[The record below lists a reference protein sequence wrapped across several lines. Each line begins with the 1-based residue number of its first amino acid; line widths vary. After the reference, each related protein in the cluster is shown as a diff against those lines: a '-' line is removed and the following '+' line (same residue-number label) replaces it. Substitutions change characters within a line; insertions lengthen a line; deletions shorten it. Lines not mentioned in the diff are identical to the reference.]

1 MNQLER
7 IKANFKAIKASW
19 EVNLGGFP
27 LTEERK
33 TLISNFKGWGGCNA
47 MLLPLEKDWKKLGE
61 SKEHLKAEK
70 EVKKGYQELRNL
82 FGDKRAK
89 EMWESITNASL
100 TSFYTPQEVP
110 NTFFEELKNQNKERE
125 VIDFLDPCAGI
136 GVYIDACLK
145 EFPKANV
152 TAVEKD
158 MLTSFVL
165 TAKYKDTPNVQVFRK
180 GFEEVKFNK
189 QYDVIASNI
198 PFGNFSVAFPQY
210 DKKIT
215 DKIHNFFFHHS
226 KNLLKDNGILSF
238 ITSEGVF
245 NSPENQIVR
254 EELLKNGKITN
265 FKVLPNDTFE
275 TTQTA
280 SHLVTYLKN
289 EEIDVPNIINQNDFI
304 TSGTDEK
311 GVKLNSYIANNQEVS
326 YIAPYELNK
335 DQYGKPVY
343 NSRIGD
349 FTKVA
354 ELLKEDWTASP
365 LSLQTIANEQTQDYK
380 ESLRSLSYP
389 IKRVASLNTK
399 NTNLIEEL
407 QFIRKGEV
415 PNNLRNFKVIA
426 TVRAK
431 ESADKTIPLLTIAT
445 AYNDTTGK
453 KVFFYQ
459 SDIENFS
466 FTQSDEQW
474 IEEDVKLAIDN
485 ALEQLHNLSES
496 YQMQLQLDFRRDPD
510 GQKFADYFNANYKK
524 VDLQFAYTKALD
536 FHFHRQVQ
544 ENDIFVTKKGNVA
557 QIVEIQS
564 IEPDIDAD
572 FPLKKESYKV
582 KPIEVVQT
590 DKDKVVELLN
600 LYSTYSLMI
609 NEHQQYKNGVE
620 WTLEH
625 LKENQLSLNKA
636 YDEFEAKYGKINSK
650 ENKNFLEQ
658 YKDLFRNHYYVLLA
672 LENNF
677 EEKIDPE
684 LPLEEGNIKES
695 WEKSDIFHYN
705 YEKDF
710 NQEVDINTALVR
722 SFTQYGK
729 IDIDYIVGLS
739 KKEENEVLEA
749 LSEYIILNP
758 LTSEYE
764 LKDTFL
770 KGNMYEKR
778 EAIELLPDSNAKE
791 EALMLIEEYFPDRK
805 PFENIV
811 FQMGSRWIPVEI
823 YKEFLESH
831 FNTEFKINF
840 SPKSDELYLSQ
851 EGKIDYQKW
860 HRKKMGNGRYF
871 DSLMMIE
878 HAFYNTS
885 YIVKKTE
892 KYTDE
897 NGKVQERKIQLYDDT
912 AECNRH
918 IRNLRDAFVKYVK
931 NLSPEKREKIADI
944 YNKRFNNTAKP
955 IDINYSFYRLGFD
968 FESLKTLGIT
978 KEYAHQIEGSWQA
991 VRNNG
996 GIIDHEVG
1004 YGKTLTLI
1012 GTAHN
1017 LKKYGK
1023 AKLPLILGLPANV
1036 NEIARTYK
1044 LAYPNARILYAG
1056 NNFSKNKEDFFN
1068 KMRNN
1073 EYDVVIMSH
1082 TQIAEIPI
1090 SDEIYLEEKQKE
1102 AEKIE
1107 DNLKVAQKAN
1117 DYSTSSVRAIKD
1129 LEKSILKVQN
1139 EIEYFKH
1146 NIESGKN
1153 KNIPT
1158 LENLGIDHIIIDESH
1173 KFKNAG
1179 FSTRHTQVKGIGK
1192 TDGSGRANVLRYAI
1206 RSIQKKNNS
1215 DFGATFFSGTPIS
1228 NALSELYILQDYL
1241 TPKLLEERGIA
1252 NFDAWVSTF
1261 VEKTAE
1267 IETNMVGAAVL
1278 TERFRKYMNIPELSE
1293 MYNQLCHTRRGDTE
1307 FLKRPIQD
1315 VQSIVNELTPLQ
1327 KKFNA
1332 KLIKFLESKGAN
1344 ESDLKLE
1351 NELKR
1356 DGNEVAALSL
1366 ITTNLAWKASLDMRL
1381 INPNYP
1387 DDPHSKVN
1395 YMIETV
1401 LDRYKRYNEG
1411 QGTQIIFCTE
1421 SISKQKLS
1429 YEQMKYNYEHNI
1441 FTSVYDDIKY
1451 KLMSRGI
1458 PENEIAFV
1466 QDYDNDK
1473 KKAQLSKLMN
1483 EGKIR
1488 FLIGN
1493 YGNAG
1498 TGINVQKKLCGVTHL
1513 TLPWTPAELEQGN
1526 GRIYRQGNEIVRLMN
1541 NNRCEIRMCATKG
1554 TLDIYKSEFLARKAK
1569 FIEQIRN
1576 RNKDIFVLDEG
1587 ELGGEDMAMDMATL
1601 QAELS
1606 GDTTVLEK
1614 AKVDKELS
1622 QLTQTINTIESN
1634 QRLYS
1639 HRVDTLKGELKSQK
1653 DVLNIYQKDFD
1664 TANALIEYKGDKRV
1678 NKPIVPEIPSLEEL
1692 YNEETFANYLKGKYE
1707 EIRKANI
1714 NDKIIVG
1721 ELYGFNM
1728 VMQRSVDIVQCY
1740 IQSKEEPYLNY
1751 SYNSGTISP
1760 DASNTAIANYYSNC
1774 FGSLKNRLAS
1784 QEKGV
1789 QKKKEEL
1796 EKAEIDL
1803 QREMVAPEMYD
1814 RQKELQ
1820 EKQEELTKKLVAS
1833 GGIRKTANYKFS
1845 QMEIRVEGYKRPVN
1859 VYTVTSDLK
1868 ELDRALLYDQF
1879 GREGE
1884 VGCVYLKKDTEVYDL
1899 MVNKLNGKGITLR
1912 QEPLFDKD
1920 KEAYFVMFDI
1930 NDVDKLYVNFCEITN
1945 PREELLKISLEN
1957 TISPIQEPTEA
1968 PIIAPIVESNIG
1980 KEGEQLSLFESSP
1993 EPIQNVYEEGE
2004 EEVEKQQIQKT
2015 IEVSNTSNT
2024 DIPQIYGQDGV
2035 EPKDKLVY
2043 KIFFIPG
2050 YPGVWYMN
2058 EFDPET
2064 NEGFGLCAM
2073 EYPEWG
2079 YFSLDE
2085 LAKEDAQEI
2094 VVNPP
2099 QTYEQLLETE
2109 LRANLSSEELERV
2122 FYGKLTF
2129 EEDLWKNLPDEP
2141 GEESESIKIEPS
2153 MKAVNK
2159 ETGEE
2164 FIVSKVT
2171 EKYVDLKQE
2180 YGSNIAK
2187 VVSLNFDDFKTI
2199 KEQYEFYN
2207 SEGQKIGEEKK
2218 KENIKTTSDTQEIG
2232 GIKVTTVSFDESEA
2246 PKEDNE
2252 QTQEMNNKPKKQ
2264 L

>member
-19 EVNLGGFP
+19 EINLGGFP

-289 EEIDVPNIINQNDFI
+289 EKIDVPNIINQNDFI

-335 DQYGKPVY
+335 DQYGKPIY

-564 IEPDIDAD
+564 IEPDIDAE

-600 LYSTYSLMI
+600 LYSTYSLII

-672 LENNF
+672 LENNI

-684 LPLEEGNIKES
+684 FPLEEGNIKES

-729 IDIDYIVGLS
+729 INIDYIVGLS

-770 KGNMYEKR
+770 KGNMYQKR
-778 EAIELLPDSNAKE
+778 EAIELLPDSNAKND
-791 EALMLIEEYFPDRK
+791 ALMLIEEYFPERK

-1293 MYNQLCHTRRGDTE
+1293 MYNQLCHTRRGDTD

-1332 KLIKFLESKGAN
+1332 KLIKFLESRGQN
-1344 ESDLKLE
+1344 ENDLKLE
-1351 NELKR
+1351 TDLKR

-1451 KLMSRGI
+1451 KLMNRGV

-1466 QDYDNDK
+1466 QDYNTDK

-1541 NNRCEIRMCATKG
+1541 DNRCEIRMCATKG

-1576 RNKDIFVLDEG
+1576 RNKDVFVLDEG

-1639 HRVDTLKGELKSQK
+1639 YRVDTLKGELKAQK
-1653 DVLNIYQKDFD
+1653 DVLNIYQRDFD
-1664 TANALIEYKGDKRV
+1664 KANALVEYKGDKRI

-1692 YNEETFANYLKGKYE
+1692 YNEETFADYLKGKYE

-1721 ELYGFNM
+1721 ELYGFDM

-1740 IQSKEEPYLNY
+1740 VQSKEAPYLNY
-1751 SYNSGTISP
+1751 SYNAGSISP
-1760 DASNTAIANYYSNC
+1760 DASNTAIANYFSNC
-1774 FGSLKNRLAS
+1774 IGSLKNRLES
-1784 QEKGV
+1784 QKKGV
-1789 QKKKEEL
+1789 QKKQEEL

-1803 QREMVAPEMYD
+1803 QREMVVPEMYD

-1833 GGIRKTANYKFS
+1833 GGIRKTANYEIS
-1845 QMEIRVEGYKRPVN
+1845 QMEILVGGYKRPVN
-1859 VYTVTSDLK
+1859 VYAVTNDLK

-1912 QEPLFDKD
+1912 QEPLFDKE

-1930 NDVDKLYVNFCEITN
+1930 NDVDELYVNFSEITN

-1957 TISPIQEPTEA
+1957 IISPIQEPTEA

-1980 KEGEQLSLFESSP
+1980 KEGEQLSLFEAFS
-1993 EPIQNVYEEGE
+1993 EPLQTVYEEGK
-2004 EEVEKQQIQKT
+2004 EEVEQVKEPSK
-2015 IEVSNTSNT
+2015 SN
-2024 DIPQIYGQDGV
+2024 IPQIYGQDGV

-2043 KIFFIPG
+2043 KIIFIPG

-2094 VVNPP
+2094 VVDPP

-2109 LRANLSSEELERV
+2109 LKANLSSEELQKA

-2129 EEDLWKNLPDEP
+2129 EEDLWRNLPDEP
-2141 GEESESIKIEPS
+2141 
-2153 MKAVNK
+2153 
-2159 ETGEE
+2159 
-2164 FIVSKVT
+2164 
-2171 EKYVDLKQE
+2171 D
-2180 YGSNIAK
+2180 
-2187 VVSLNFDDFKTI
+2187 
-2199 KEQYEFYN
+2199 EQ
-2207 SEGQKIGEEKK
+2207 
-2218 KENIKTTSDTQEIG
+2218 TTSHTQIIG
-2232 GIKVTTVSFDESEA
+2232 GIEVTTVKVGANAFPPEEGA
-2246 PKEDNE
+2246 
-2252 QTQEMNNKPKKQ
+2252 QEEVNNKPKKQ

>member
-7 IKANFKAIKASW
+7 IKANFKAIRTSW
-19 EVNLGGFP
+19 DVTFGGFP
-27 LTEERK
+27 LTEERIA
-33 TLISNFKGWGGCNA
+33 LISNFKGWGGCNA
-47 MLLPLEKDWKKLGE
+47 MLLPLDKDWKKLGE
-61 SKEHLKAEK
+61 SKEHLKVEK
-70 EVKKGYQELRNL
+70 EVKKGYQELKNL
-82 FGDKRAK
+82 FGEEQAK
-89 EMWESITNASL
+89 EMWKSITNASL
-100 TSFYTPQEVP
+100 TSFYTPREIP
-110 NTFFEELKNQNKERE
+110 KTFFEELKKQNKDKEY
-125 VIDFLDPCAGI
+125 IDFLDPCAGI
-136 GVYIDACLK
+136 GVYIDACL
-145 EFPKANV
+145 EQFPKAEI

-158 MLTSFVL
+158 LLTSFVL
-165 TAKYKDTPNVQVFRK
+165 SAKYKDKPNVKVFRK

-189 QYDVIASNI
+189 QFDVIASNI

-215 DKIHNFFFHHS
+215 DKIHNFFFYHS
-226 KNLLKDNGILSF
+226 QKLLKENGILSF

-254 EELLKNGKITN
+254 EELLEEGNITN

-275 TTQTA
+275 TTKTA
-280 SHLVTYLKN
+280 SHLVTYKKN
-289 EEIDVPNIINQNDFI
+289 KSLRGINIISQNDFI
-304 TSGTDEK
+304 PSLTDSN
-311 GVKLNSYIANNQEVS
+311 GVKLNTYIANTKEKT
-326 YIAPYELNK
+326 YIAPYELDK
-335 DQYGKPVY
+335 DQYGKLVY
-343 NSRIGD
+343 NSKIGD
-349 FTKVA
+349 FSKA
-354 ELLKEDWTASP
+354 IRKLEEDWQETS
-365 LSLQTIANEQTQDYK
+365 LVLQTIVNEQTEEYK
-380 ESLRSLSYP
+380 QPLRPLTYP
-389 IKRVASLNTK
+389 PKRVASLNTT

-407 QFIRKGEV
+407 QFIRKGQI
-415 PNNLRNFKVIA
+415 PNNLERFKVIA

-431 ESADKTIPLLTIAT
+431 ENAENTIPLLTIAT
-445 AYNDTTGK
+445 SIDSTTGK
-453 KVFFYQ
+453 KGFFYQ

-466 FTQSDEQW
+466 FTKSDDQW
-474 IEEDVKLAIDN
+474 IYNESVKTIND
-485 ALEQLHNLSES
+485 ALEQLHNISES
-496 YQMQLQLDFRRDPD
+496 YQMQLQLDFRRDAD
-510 GQKFADYFNANYKK
+510 GQKFADYFEKNYKK
-524 VDLQFAYTKALD
+524 VNLEFAYTKALD
-536 FHFHRQVQ
+536 FHFHREVQV
-544 ENDIFVTKKGNVA
+544 NDVFVTKKGNVA
-557 QIVEIQS
+557 QIVEIDE
-564 IEPDIDAD
+564 IKPDVNAE

-582 KPIEVVQT
+582 KSIEVVPT
-590 DKDKVVELLN
+590 DKEKVVELLN
-600 LYSTYSLMI
+600 LYSTYSLMMT
-609 NEHQQYKNGVE
+609 EHQQYRSGVE
-620 WTLEH
+620 WSLEH
-625 LKENQLSLNKA
+625 LQANLAALNKA
-636 YDEFEAKYGKINSK
+636 YDDFEAKYGKINSK

-672 LENNF
+672 LENNV

-684 LPLEEGNIKES
+684 LALEEGNIKES
-695 WEKSDIFHYN
+695 WEKSGIFHYN

-729 IDIDYIVGLS
+729 INIDYIVGLS

-791 EALMLIEEYFPDRK
+791 EALMLIEEYFPERK

-831 FNTEFKINF
+831 FNTGFNVNF

-918 IRNLRDAFVKYVK
+918 IRNLRNAFVKYVK
-931 NLSPEKREKIADI
+931 DLPIKKREKIADI

-968 FESLKTLGIT
+968 FESLKALGIT
-978 KEYAHQIEGSWQA
+978 KEYTHQIEGSWQA

-1090 SDEIYLEEKQKE
+1090 SDEIYLEEKLKE
-1102 AEKIE
+1102 AEKMT
-1107 DNLKVAQKAN
+1107 DNLNVAQKAN
-1117 DYSTSSVRAIKD
+1117 DYSSSSVRAIKE

-1139 EIEYFKH
+1139 EIEYFKQ

-1158 LENLGIDHIIIDESH
+1158 LEKLGIDHIIVDESH

-1192 TDGSGRANVLRYAI
+1192 TDGSDRANVLRYAI

-1241 TPKLLEERGIA
+1241 TPRLLEERGIA

-1332 KLIKFLESKGAN
+1332 KLIKFLESRGQN
-1344 ESDLKLE
+1344 ENDLKLE

-1466 QDYDNDK
+1466 QDYNTDK

-1541 NNRCEIRMCATKG
+1541 NNRCEIRICATKG

-1569 FIEQIRN
+1569 FIEQIRT
-1576 RNKDIFVLDEG
+1576 RNKDVFVLDEG

-1692 YNEETFANYLKGKYE
+1692 YNEEVFANYLKGKYE
-1707 EIRKANI
+1707 EISKANI

-1803 QREMVAPEMYD
+1803 QKEMIAPEMYD

-1845 QMEIRVEGYKRPVN
+1845 QIEIRVGEYKRPIN
-1859 VYTVTSDLK
+1859 VYDVTNDLK

-1899 MVNKLNGKGITLR
+1899 FVNKLNGKGITLR
-1912 QEPLFDKD
+1912 QEPLFDKE

-1930 NDVDKLYVNFCEITN
+1930 NDVDELYVNFCEITN

-1957 TISPIQEPTEA
+1957 TISPTEA
-1968 PIIAPIVESNIG
+1968 PIIAPPVVESNIG
-1980 KEGEQLSLFESSP
+1980 KEGEQLSLFEAFS
-1993 EPIQNVYEEGE
+1993 EPLQTVYEEGE
-2004 EEVEKQQIQKT
+2004 EEVEQKQQVK
-2015 IEVSNTSNT
+2015 EPSESN
-2024 DIPQIYGQDGV
+2024 IPQIYGQDGV

-2050 YPGVWYMN
+2050 YPGAWYMN

-2085 LAKEDAQEI
+2085 LAKEYAQEI
-2094 VVNPP
+2094 VVDPP

-2122 FYGKLTF
+2122 FYGKLIY
-2129 EEDLWKNLPDEP
+2129 EEDLWRNLPDEP
-2141 GEESESIKIEPS
+2141 KEIEQEQPQVKEPS
-2153 MKAVNK
+2153 ISD
-2159 ETGEE
+2159 EQQ
-2164 FIVSKVT
+2164 
-2171 EKYVDLKQE
+2171 QE
-2180 YGSNIAK
+2180 
-2187 VVSLNFDDFKTI
+2187 
-2199 KEQYEFYN
+2199 QH
-2207 SEGQKIGEEKK
+2207 
-2218 KENIKTTSDTQEIG
+2218 TTTAYTQEIG
-2232 GIKVTTVSFDESEA
+2232 GIEVTTVRFNETKGQGEISN
-2246 PKEDNE
+2246 PKEDEDE
-2252 QTQEMNNKPKKQ
+2252 QSINIRFNKK
-2264 L
+2264 LF

>member
-7 IKANFKAIKASW
+7 IKANFKAIRASW
-19 EVNLGGFP
+19 DVTFGGFP
-27 LTEERK
+27 LTEERIA
-33 TLISNFKGWGGCNA
+33 LISNFKGWGGCNA
-47 MLLPLEKDWKKLGE
+47 MLLPLDKDWKKLGE

-70 EVKKGYQELRNL
+70 EVKKGYQELKNL
-82 FGDKRAK
+82 FGDEQVK
-89 EMWESITNASL
+89 EMWKSITNASL
-100 TSFYTPQEVP
+100 TSFYTPQEIP
-110 NTFFEELKNQNKERE
+110 KTFFEELKKQNEDKEF
-125 VIDFLDPCAGI
+125 IDFLDPCAGI
-136 GVYIDACLK
+136 GVYIDACL
-145 EFPKANV
+145 EQFPKAEI

-158 MLTSFVL
+158 LLTSFVL
-165 TAKYKDTPNVQVFRK
+165 SAKYKDKPNVKVVRK

-189 QYDVIASNI
+189 EFDVIASNI

-226 KNLLKDNGILSF
+226 QNLLKDNGILSF

-254 EELLKNGKITN
+254 EELLKEGNITN

-280 SHLVTYLKN
+280 SHLVTYKKN
-289 EEIDVPNIINQNDFI
+289 KSLNGINIINQNDFI
-304 TSGTDEK
+304 PSLTDSN
-311 GVKLNSYIANNQEVS
+311 GVKLNTYIANAKEKA
-326 YIAPYELNK
+326 YIAPYELDK
-335 DQYGKPVY
+335 DQYGKLVY
-343 NSRIGD
+343 NSKIGD
-349 FTKVA
+349 FSKAVRKL
-354 ELLKEDWTASP
+354 EEDWQET
-365 LSLQTIANEQTQDYK
+365 SLVLKTIANEQTEEYK
-380 ESLRSLSYP
+380 QPLRPLTYP
-389 IKRVASLNTK
+389 PKKVANLNTT

-407 QFIRKGEV
+407 QFIRKGQV
-415 PNNLRNFKVIA
+415 PNNLEDFKIIA

-431 ESADKTIPLLTIAT
+431 ENSETTIPLLTVAT
-445 AYNDTTGK
+445 AYDKQTK
-453 KVFFYQ
+453 QKVYFYQ
-459 SDIENFS
+459 SDVENFS
-466 FTQSDEQW
+466 FTKFDEQW
-474 IEEDVKLAIDN
+474 IGVDTKQAIND
-485 ALEQLHNLSES
+485 ALEQLHNISES
-496 YQMQLQLDFRRDPD
+496 YQLQLQLDFRRDAD
-510 GQKFADYFNANYKK
+510 GQRFADYFEKNYKK
-524 VDLQFAYTKALD
+524 VNLEFAYTKALD

-544 ENDIFVTKKGNVA
+544 ENDVFVTKKGNVA
-557 QIVEIQS
+557 QIVEIDE
-564 IEPDIDAD
+564 IKPDINAE

-582 KPIEVVQT
+582 KPIEVVPT
-590 DKDKVVELLN
+590 DKEKVVELLN

-609 NEHQQYKNGVE
+609 TEHQQYRNGVE
-620 WTLEH
+620 WSLEH
-625 LKENQLSLNKA
+625 LQTNQAALNKV
-636 YDEFEAKYGKINSK
+636 YDDFEAKYGKINSK
-650 ENKNFLEQ
+650 ENKSFLEQ

-672 LENNF
+672 LENNV
-677 EEKIDPE
+677 EERIDPE

-729 IDIDYIVGLS
+729 INIDYIAGLS

-778 EAIELLPDSNAKE
+778 EAIELLPDSNAKND
-791 EALMLIEEYFPDRK
+791 ALMLIEEYFPERK

-840 SPKSDELYLSQ
+840 SPKSDELYLSL

-1102 AEKIE
+1102 AEKMT
-1107 DNLKVAQKAN
+1107 DNLNVAQKAN
-1117 DYSTSSVRAIKD
+1117 DYSLSSVRAIKE

-1139 EIEYFKH
+1139 EIDYFKH

-1267 IETNMVGAAVL
+1267 IETNMVGAAVI

-1332 KLIKFLESKGAN
+1332 KLIKFLESRGQN
-1344 ESDLKLE
+1344 ENDLKLE
-1351 NELKR
+1351 TELKR

-1381 INPNYP
+1381 INPNYL

-1466 QDYDNDK
+1466 QDYNTDK

-1541 NNRCEIRMCATKG
+1541 NNHCEIRMCATKG

-1576 RNKDIFVLDEG
+1576 RNKDVFVLDEG
-1587 ELGGEDMAMDMATL
+1587 ELGGEEMAMDMATL
-1601 QAELS
+1601 QSELS
-1606 GDTTVLEK
+1606 GDITVLEK

-1639 HRVDTLKGELKSQK
+1639 YRIDTLKGELKAQK
-1653 DVLNIYQKDFD
+1653 DVLNIYQRDFD
-1664 TANALIEYKGDKRV
+1664 KAAPLIEYKDDKRV

-1721 ELYGFNM
+1721 ELYGFDM

-1740 IQSKEEPYLNY
+1740 IQSKEAPYLNY
-1751 SYNSGTISP
+1751 SYNASTISP
-1760 DASNTAIANYYSNC
+1760 AASNTAIANYFSNC
-1774 FGSLKNRLAS
+1774 IGSLKNKLAS
-1784 QEKGV
+1784 QERGV
-1789 QKKKEEL
+1789 QKKQEEL

-1803 QREMVAPEMYD
+1803 KREMVTPQMYD

-1833 GGIRKTANYKFS
+1833 GGIRKTANYEIS
-1845 QMEIRVEGYKRPVN
+1845 QMEILVGGYKRPVN

-1912 QEPLFDKD
+1912 QEPLFDKE

-1957 TISPIQEPTEA
+1957 TISPIQELTEA

-2015 IEVSNTSNT
+2015 IEASNTSNT
-2024 DIPQIYGQDGV
+2024 DIPQIYGQDEV

-2141 GEESESIKIEPS
+2141 GEEDSIKIEPS

-2164 FIVSKVT
+2164 FVVSKVT
-2171 EKYVDLKQE
+2171 DKYIDLKQE

-2187 VVSLNFDDFKTI
+2187 VITLNFEDVKTI
-2199 KEQYEFYN
+2199 TEQYNFYN
-2207 SEGQKIGEEKK
+2207 SDTQK
-2218 KENIKTTSDTQEIG
+2218 NIKSNISEGGNDT
-2232 GIKVTTVSFDESEA
+2232 
-2246 PKEDNE
+2246 PKEDNDNDNE
-2252 QTQEMNNKPKKQ
+2252 QTQNTNNKPKKQ

>member
-7 IKANFKAIKASW
+7 IKANFKAIRTSW
-19 EVNLGGFP
+19 DVTFGGFP
-27 LTEERK
+27 LTEERIA
-33 TLISNFKGWGGCNA
+33 LISNFKGWGGCNA
-47 MLLPLEKDWKKLGE
+47 MLLPLDKDWKKLGE
-61 SKEHLKAEK
+61 SKEHLKVEK
-70 EVKKGYQELRNL
+70 EVKKGYQELKNL
-82 FGDKRAK
+82 FGEEQAK
-89 EMWESITNASL
+89 EMWKSITNASL
-100 TSFYTPQEVP
+100 TSFYTPREIP
-110 NTFFEELKNQNKERE
+110 KTFFEELKKQNKDKEY
-125 VIDFLDPCAGI
+125 IDFLDPCAGI
-136 GVYIDACLK
+136 GVYIDACL
-145 EFPKANV
+145 EQFPKAEI

-158 MLTSFVL
+158 LLTSFVL
-165 TAKYKDTPNVQVFRK
+165 SAKYKDKPNVKVFRK

-189 QYDVIASNI
+189 QFDVIASNI

-215 DKIHNFFFHHS
+215 DKIHNFFFYHS
-226 KNLLKDNGILSF
+226 QKLLKENGILSF

-254 EELLKNGKITN
+254 EELLEEGNITN

-275 TTQTA
+275 TTKTA
-280 SHLVTYLKN
+280 SHLVTYKKN
-289 EEIDVPNIINQNDFI
+289 KSLRGINIISQNDFI
-304 TSGTDEK
+304 PSLTDSN
-311 GVKLNSYIANNQEVS
+311 GVKLNTYIANTKEKT
-326 YIAPYELNK
+326 YIAPYELDK
-335 DQYGKPVY
+335 DQYGKLVY
-343 NSRIGD
+343 NSKIGD
-349 FTKVA
+349 FSKA
-354 ELLKEDWTASP
+354 IRKLEEDWQETS
-365 LSLQTIANEQTQDYK
+365 LVLQTIVNEQTEEYK
-380 ESLRSLSYP
+380 QPLRPLTYP
-389 IKRVASLNTK
+389 PKRVASLNTT

-407 QFIRKGEV
+407 QFIRKGQI
-415 PNNLRNFKVIA
+415 PNNLERFKVIA

-431 ESADKTIPLLTIAT
+431 ENAENTIPLLTIAT
-445 AYNDTTGK
+445 AIDSTTGK
-453 KVFFYQ
+453 KGFFYQ

-466 FTQSDEQW
+466 FTKSDDQW
-474 IEEDVKLAIDN
+474 IYNESVKTIND
-485 ALEQLHNLSES
+485 ALEQLHNISES
-496 YQMQLQLDFRRDPD
+496 YQMQLQLDFRKDAD
-510 GQKFADYFNANYKK
+510 GRKFADYFEKNYKK
-524 VDLQFAYTKALD
+524 VNLEFAYTKALD

-544 ENDIFVTKKGNVA
+544 ENDVFVTKKGNVA
-557 QIVEIQS
+557 QIVEIDE
-564 IEPDIDAD
+564 IKPDVNAE

-582 KPIEVVQT
+582 KPIEVVPT
-590 DKDKVVELLN
+590 DKEKVVELLN

-609 NEHQQYKNGVE
+609 TEHQQYRNGVE
-620 WTLEH
+620 WSLEH
-625 LKENQLSLNKA
+625 LQTNQAALNKA
-636 YDEFEAKYGKINSK
+636 YDDFEAKYGKINSK

-931 NLSPEKREKIADI
+931 NLSPEKTEKIADI

-1859 VYTVTSDLK
+1859 VYDVTNDLK

-1899 MVNKLNGKGITLR
+1899 FVNKLNGKGITLR
-1912 QEPLFDKD
+1912 QEPLFDKE

-1930 NDVDKLYVNFCEITN
+1930 NDVDELYVNFCEITN
-1945 PREELLKISLEN
+1945 PRQELLKVSLEN
-1957 TISPIQEPTEA
+1957 TITPAQEQAEA
-1968 PIIAPIVESNIG
+1968 PIIAPIESNIG
-1980 KEGEQLSLFESSP
+1980 KEGEQLSLFEAFSAP
-1993 EPIQNVYEEGE
+1993 LQTVYEEGE
-2004 EEVEKQQIQKT
+2004 EEVEQVK
-2015 IEVSNTSNT
+2015 EPSESN
-2024 DIPQIYGQDGV
+2024 IPQIYGQDGV

-2050 YPGVWYMN
+2050 YPGAWYMN

-2085 LAKEDAQEI
+2085 LAKEYAQEI
-2094 VVNPP
+2094 VVDPP

-2122 FYGKLTF
+2122 FYGKLIY
-2129 EEDLWKNLPDEP
+2129 EEDLWRNLPDEP
-2141 GEESESIKIEPS
+2141 KEIEQEQPQVKEPS
-2153 MKAVNK
+2153 ISD
-2159 ETGEE
+2159 EQQ
-2164 FIVSKVT
+2164 
-2171 EKYVDLKQE
+2171 QE
-2180 YGSNIAK
+2180 
-2187 VVSLNFDDFKTI
+2187 
-2199 KEQYEFYN
+2199 QH
-2207 SEGQKIGEEKK
+2207 
-2218 KENIKTTSDTQEIG
+2218 TTTAYTQEIG
-2232 GIKVTTVSFDESEA
+2232 GIEVTTVRFNETKGEGEISN
-2246 PKEDNE
+2246 PKEDEDE
-2252 QTQEMNNKPKKQ
+2252 QSINIRFNKK
-2264 L
+2264 LF

>member
-7 IKANFKAIKASW
+7 IKANFKAIRTSW
-19 EVNLGGFP
+19 DVTFGGFP
-27 LTEERK
+27 LTEERIA
-33 TLISNFKGWGGCNA
+33 LISNFKGWGGCNA
-47 MLLPLEKDWKKLGE
+47 MLLPLDKDWKKLGE
-61 SKEHLKAEK
+61 SKEHLKVEK
-70 EVKKGYQELRNL
+70 EVKKGYQELKNL
-82 FGDKRAK
+82 FGEEQAK
-89 EMWESITNASL
+89 EMWKSITNASL
-100 TSFYTPQEVP
+100 TSFYTPREIP
-110 NTFFEELKNQNKERE
+110 KTFFEELKKQNKDKEY
-125 VIDFLDPCAGI
+125 IDFLDPCAGI
-136 GVYIDACLK
+136 GVYIDACL
-145 EFPKANV
+145 EQFPKAEI

-158 MLTSFVL
+158 LLTSFVL
-165 TAKYKDTPNVQVFRK
+165 SAKYKDKPNVKVFRK

-189 QYDVIASNI
+189 QFDVIASNI

-215 DKIHNFFFHHS
+215 DKIHNFFFYHS
-226 KNLLKDNGILSF
+226 QKLLKENGILSF

-254 EELLKNGKITN
+254 EELLEEGNITN

-275 TTQTA
+275 TTKTA
-280 SHLVTYLKN
+280 SHLVTYKKN
-289 EEIDVPNIINQNDFI
+289 KSLRGINIISQNDFI
-304 TSGTDEK
+304 PSLTDSN
-311 GVKLNSYIANNQEVS
+311 GVKLNTYIANTKEKT
-326 YIAPYELNK
+326 YIAPYELDK
-335 DQYGKPVY
+335 DQYGKLVY
-343 NSRIGD
+343 NSKIGD
-349 FTKVA
+349 FSKA
-354 ELLKEDWTASP
+354 IRKLEEDWQETS
-365 LSLQTIANEQTQDYK
+365 LVLQTIVNEQTEEYK
-380 ESLRSLSYP
+380 QPLRPLTYP
-389 IKRVASLNTK
+389 PKRVASLNTT

-407 QFIRKGEV
+407 QFIRKGQI
-415 PNNLRNFKVIA
+415 PNNLERFKVIA

-431 ESADKTIPLLTIAT
+431 ENAENTIPLLTIAT
-445 AYNDTTGK
+445 AIDSTTGK
-453 KVFFYQ
+453 KGFFYQ

-466 FTQSDEQW
+466 FTKSDDQW
-474 IEEDVKLAIDN
+474 IYNESVKTIND
-485 ALEQLHNLSES
+485 ALEQLHNISES
-496 YQMQLQLDFRRDPD
+496 YQMQLQLDFRRDAD
-510 GQKFADYFNANYKK
+510 GQKFADYFEKNYKK
-524 VDLQFAYTKALD
+524 VNLEFAYTKALD
-536 FHFHRQVQ
+536 FHFHREVQV
-544 ENDIFVTKKGNVA
+544 NDVFVTKKGNVA
-557 QIVEIQS
+557 QIVEIDE
-564 IEPDIDAD
+564 IKPDVNAE

-582 KPIEVVQT
+582 KSIEVVPT
-590 DKDKVVELLN
+590 DKEKVVELLN
-600 LYSTYSLMI
+600 LYSTYSLMMT
-609 NEHQQYKNGVE
+609 EHQQYRSGVE
-620 WTLEH
+620 WSLEH
-625 LKENQLSLNKA
+625 LQANLAALNKA
-636 YDEFEAKYGKINSK
+636 YDDFEAKYGKINSK

-672 LENNF
+672 LENNV

-684 LPLEEGNIKES
+684 LALEEGNIKES
-695 WEKSDIFHYN
+695 WEKSGIFHYN

-729 IDIDYIVGLS
+729 INIDYIVGLS

-791 EALMLIEEYFPDRK
+791 EALMLIEEYFPERK

-831 FNTEFKINF
+831 FNTGFNVNF

-918 IRNLRDAFVKYVK
+918 IRNLRNAFVKYVK
-931 NLSPEKREKIADI
+931 DLPIKKREKIADI

-968 FESLKTLGIT
+968 FESLKALGIT
-978 KEYAHQIEGSWQA
+978 KEYTHQIEGSWQA

-1090 SDEIYLEEKQKE
+1090 SDEIYLEEKLKE
-1102 AEKIE
+1102 AEKMT
-1107 DNLKVAQKAN
+1107 DNLNVAQKAN
-1117 DYSTSSVRAIKD
+1117 DYSSSSVRAIKE

-1139 EIEYFKH
+1139 EIEYFKQ

-1158 LENLGIDHIIIDESH
+1158 LEKLGIDHIIVDESH

-1192 TDGSGRANVLRYAI
+1192 TDGSDRANVLRYAI

-1241 TPKLLEERGIA
+1241 TPRLLEERGIA

-1332 KLIKFLESKGAN
+1332 KLIKFLESRGQN
-1344 ESDLKLE
+1344 ENDLKLE

-1466 QDYDNDK
+1466 QDYNTDK

-1541 NNRCEIRMCATKG
+1541 NNRCEIRICATKG

-1569 FIEQIRN
+1569 FIEQIRT
-1576 RNKDIFVLDEG
+1576 RNKDVFVLDEG

-1692 YNEETFANYLKGKYE
+1692 YNEEVFANYLKGKYE
-1707 EIRKANI
+1707 EISKANI

-1803 QREMVAPEMYD
+1803 QKEMIAPEMYD

-1845 QMEIRVEGYKRPVN
+1845 QIEIRVGEYKRPIN
-1859 VYTVTSDLK
+1859 VYDVTNDLK

-1899 MVNKLNGKGITLR
+1899 FVNKLNGKGITLR
-1912 QEPLFDKD
+1912 QEPLFDKE

-1930 NDVDKLYVNFCEITN
+1930 NDVDELYVNFCEITN

-1957 TISPIQEPTEA
+1957 TISPTEA
-1968 PIIAPIVESNIG
+1968 PIIAPPVVESNIG
-1980 KEGEQLSLFESSP
+1980 KEGEQLSLFEAFS
-1993 EPIQNVYEEGE
+1993 EPLQTVYEEGE
-2004 EEVEKQQIQKT
+2004 EEVEQKQQVK
-2015 IEVSNTSNT
+2015 EPSESN
-2024 DIPQIYGQDGV
+2024 IPQIYGQDGV

-2050 YPGVWYMN
+2050 YPGAWYMN

-2085 LAKEDAQEI
+2085 LAKEYAQEI
-2094 VVNPP
+2094 VVDPP

-2122 FYGKLTF
+2122 FYGKLIY
-2129 EEDLWKNLPDEP
+2129 EEDLWRNLPDEP
-2141 GEESESIKIEPS
+2141 KEIEQEQPQVKEPS
-2153 MKAVNK
+2153 ISD
-2159 ETGEE
+2159 EQQ
-2164 FIVSKVT
+2164 
-2171 EKYVDLKQE
+2171 QE
-2180 YGSNIAK
+2180 
-2187 VVSLNFDDFKTI
+2187 
-2199 KEQYEFYN
+2199 QH
-2207 SEGQKIGEEKK
+2207 
-2218 KENIKTTSDTQEIG
+2218 TTTAYTQEIG
-2232 GIKVTTVSFDESEA
+2232 GIEVTTVRFNETKGQGEISN
-2246 PKEDNE
+2246 PKEDEDE
-2252 QTQEMNNKPKKQ
+2252 QSINIRFNKK
-2264 L
+2264 LF

>member
-19 EVNLGGFP
+19 EINLGGFP

-289 EEIDVPNIINQNDFI
+289 EKIDVPNIINQNDFI

-609 NEHQQYKNGVE
+609 TEHQQYRNGVE
-620 WTLEH
+620 WSLEH
-625 LKENQLSLNKA
+625 LQTNQAALNKV
-636 YDEFEAKYGKINSK
+636 YDDFEAKYGKINSK
-650 ENKNFLEQ
+650 ENKSFLEQ

-672 LENNF
+672 LENNL
-677 EEKIDPE
+677 EERIDPE

-729 IDIDYIVGLS
+729 INIDYIVGLS

-770 KGNMYEKR
+770 KGNMYQKR
-778 EAIELLPDSNAKE
+778 EAIELLPDSNAKND
-791 EALMLIEEYFPDRK
+791 ALMLIEEYFPERK

-1293 MYNQLCHTRRGDTE
+1293 MYNQLCHTRRGDTD

-1332 KLIKFLESKGAN
+1332 KLIKFLESRGQN
-1344 ESDLKLE
+1344 ENDLKLE
-1351 NELKR
+1351 TDLKR

-1401 LDRYKRYNEG
+1401 LDRYKRYNER

-1451 KLMSRGI
+1451 KLMNRGV

-1466 QDYDNDK
+1466 QDYNTDK

-1541 NNRCEIRMCATKG
+1541 DNRCEIRMCATKG

-1576 RNKDIFVLDEG
+1576 RNKDVFVLDEG

-1639 HRVDTLKGELKSQK
+1639 YRVDTLKGELKAQK
-1653 DVLNIYQKDFD
+1653 DVLNIYQRDFD
-1664 TANALIEYKGDKRV
+1664 KANALVEYKGDKRI

-1692 YNEETFANYLKGKYE
+1692 YNEETFADYLKGKYE

-1721 ELYGFNM
+1721 ELYGFDM

-1740 IQSKEEPYLNY
+1740 VQSKEAPYLNY
-1751 SYNSGTISP
+1751 SYNAGSISP
-1760 DASNTAIANYYSNC
+1760 DASNTAIANYFSNC
-1774 FGSLKNRLAS
+1774 IGSLKNRLES
-1784 QEKGV
+1784 QKKGV
-1789 QKKKEEL
+1789 QKKQEEL

-1803 QREMVAPEMYD
+1803 QREMVVPEMYD

-1833 GGIRKTANYKFS
+1833 GGIRKTANYEIS
-1845 QMEIRVEGYKRPVN
+1845 QMEILVGGYKRPVN
-1859 VYTVTSDLK
+1859 VYAVTNDLK

-1912 QEPLFDKD
+1912 QEPLFDKE

-1930 NDVDKLYVNFCEITN
+1930 NDVDELYVNFSEITN

-1980 KEGEQLSLFESSP
+1980 KEGEQLSLFEAFL
-1993 EPIQNVYEEGE
+1993 EPLQTVYEEGK
-2004 EEVEKQQIQKT
+2004 EEVEQVKEPSK
-2015 IEVSNTSNT
+2015 SN
-2024 DIPQIYGQDGV
+2024 IPQIYGQDGV

-2043 KIFFIPG
+2043 KIIFIPG

-2122 FYGKLTF
+2122 FYGKLIF

-2141 GEESESIKIEPS
+2141 
-2153 MKAVNK
+2153 
-2159 ETGEE
+2159 
-2164 FIVSKVT
+2164 
-2171 EKYVDLKQE
+2171 D
-2180 YGSNIAK
+2180 
-2187 VVSLNFDDFKTI
+2187 
-2199 KEQYEFYN
+2199 EQ
-2207 SEGQKIGEEKK
+2207 
-2218 KENIKTTSDTQEIG
+2218 TTSHTQIIG
-2232 GIKVTTVSFDESEA
+2232 GIEVTTVKVGANAFPPEEGA
-2246 PKEDNE
+2246 
-2252 QTQEMNNKPKKQ
+2252 QEEVNNKPKKQ

>member
-7 IKANFKAIKASW
+7 IKANFKAIRTSW
-19 EVNLGGFP
+19 DVTFGGFP
-27 LTEERK
+27 LTEERIA
-33 TLISNFKGWGGCNA
+33 LISNFKGWGGCNA
-47 MLLPLEKDWKKLGE
+47 MLLPLDKDWKKLGE
-61 SKEHLKAEK
+61 SKEHLKVEK
-70 EVKKGYQELRNL
+70 EVKKGYQELKNL
-82 FGDKRAK
+82 FGEEQAK
-89 EMWESITNASL
+89 EMWKSITNASL
-100 TSFYTPQEVP
+100 TSFYTPREIP
-110 NTFFEELKNQNKERE
+110 KTFFEELKKQNKDKEY
-125 VIDFLDPCAGI
+125 IDFLDPCAGI
-136 GVYIDACLK
+136 GVYIDECL
-145 EFPKANV
+145 EQFPKAEI

-158 MLTSFVL
+158 LLTSFVL
-165 TAKYKDTPNVQVFRK
+165 SAKYKDKPNVKVFRK

-189 QYDVIASNI
+189 QFDVIASNI

-215 DKIHNFFFHHS
+215 DKIHNFFFYHS
-226 KNLLKDNGILSF
+226 QKLLKENGILSF

-254 EELLKNGKITN
+254 EELLEEGNITN

-275 TTQTA
+275 TTKTA
-280 SHLVTYLKN
+280 SHLVTYKKN
-289 EEIDVPNIINQNDFI
+289 KSLRGINIINQNDFI
-304 TSGTDEK
+304 PSLTDSN
-311 GVKLNSYIANNQEVS
+311 GVKLNTYIANTKEKT
-326 YIAPYELNK
+326 YIAPYELDK
-335 DQYGKPVY
+335 DQYGKLVY
-343 NSRIGD
+343 NSKIGD
-349 FTKVA
+349 FSKAVRKL
-354 ELLKEDWTASP
+354 EEDWQETS
-365 LSLQTIANEQTQDYK
+365 LVLQTIVNEQTEEYK
-380 ESLRSLSYP
+380 QPLRPLTYP
-389 IKRVASLNTK
+389 PKRVASLNTT

-407 QFIRKGEV
+407 QFIRKGQI
-415 PNNLRNFKVIA
+415 PNNLERFKVIA

-431 ESADKTIPLLTIAT
+431 ENAENTIPLLTIAT
-445 AYNDTTGK
+445 AIDSTTGK
-453 KVFFYQ
+453 KGFFYQ

-466 FTQSDEQW
+466 FTKSDDQW
-474 IEEDVKLAIDN
+474 IYNESVKTIND
-485 ALEQLHNLSES
+485 ALEQLHNISES
-496 YQMQLQLDFRRDPD
+496 YQMQLQLDFRRDAD
-510 GQKFADYFNANYKK
+510 GQKFADYFEKNYKK
-524 VDLQFAYTKALD
+524 VNLEFAYTKALD
-536 FHFHRQVQ
+536 FHFHREVQV
-544 ENDIFVTKKGNVA
+544 NDVFVTKKGNVA
-557 QIVEIQS
+557 QIVEIDE
-564 IEPDIDAD
+564 IKPDVNAE

-582 KPIEVVQT
+582 KSIEVVPT
-590 DKDKVVELLN
+590 DKEKVVELLN
-600 LYSTYSLMI
+600 LYSTYSLMMT
-609 NEHQQYKNGVE
+609 EHQQYRSGVE
-620 WTLEH
+620 WSLEH
-625 LKENQLSLNKA
+625 LQANLAALNKA
-636 YDEFEAKYGKINSK
+636 YDDFEAKYGKINSK

-672 LENNF
+672 LENNV

-684 LPLEEGNIKES
+684 LALEEGNIKES
-695 WEKSDIFHYN
+695 WEKSGIFHYN

-729 IDIDYIVGLS
+729 INIDYIVGLS

-791 EALMLIEEYFPDRK
+791 EALMLIEEYFPERK

-831 FNTEFKINF
+831 FNTGFNVNF

-892 KYTDE
+892 KYIDK
-897 NGKVQERKIQLYDDT
+897 NGKEQKRDIQLYDDT
-912 AECNRH
+912 TECNRH

-931 NLSPEKREKIADI
+931 DLPIKKREKIADI

-968 FESLKTLGIT
+968 FESLKALGIT
-978 KEYAHQIEGSWQA
+978 KEYTHQIEGSWQA

-1090 SDEIYLEEKQKE
+1090 SNEIYLEEKLKE
-1102 AEKIE
+1102 EEKIRE
-1107 DNLKVAQKAN
+1107 NLNVAERQN
-1117 DYSTSSVRAIKD
+1117 DHSSSSIRAIKN
-1129 LEKSILKVQN
+1129 LEIKIKEVQN
-1139 EIEYFKH
+1139 EIEKFKY

-1158 LENLGIDHIIIDESH
+1158 LEKLGIDHIIVDESH
-1173 KFKNAG
+1173 KFKNAS
-1179 FSTRHTQVKGIGK
+1179 FSTRHTRIKGIGK
-1192 TDGSGRANVLRYAI
+1192 TDGTGRADVLRYAI
-1206 RSIQKKNNS
+1206 RTIQKKNNS

-1228 NALSELYILQDYL
+1228 NALSELYILQDFL
-1241 TPKLLEERGIA
+1241 TPRLLEERGIA

-1267 IETNMVGAAVL
+1267 IETNMVGSAVL
-1278 TERFRKYMNIPELSE
+1278 IERFRKYMNIPELSE

-1344 ESDLKLE
+1344 EKDLKYSK
-1351 NELKR
+1351 ELKKK
-1356 DGNEVAALSL
+1356 DDEIAALSL
-1366 ITTNLAWKASLDMRL
+1366 ITTRLAWSASLDMRL

-1411 QGTQIIFCTE
+1411 QGTQIIFCSE
-1421 SISKQKLS
+1421 GVSKQKLS

-1466 QDYDNDK
+1466 QDYDSDK

-1541 NNRCEIRMCATKG
+1541 NNRCEIRICATKG

-1569 FIEQIRN
+1569 FIDQIRS
-1576 RNKDIFVLDEG
+1576 RNKDVFVLDEG
-1587 ELGGEDMAMDMATL
+1587 ELGGEGEDIAMDMATL

-1622 QLTQTINTIESN
+1622 QLTQTINTIENN

-1639 HRVDTLKGELKSQK
+1639 YRVDTLKGELKAQK

-1664 TANALIEYKGDKRV
+1664 IANALIEYKGDKRV

-1692 YNEETFANYLKGKYE
+1692 YNEEVFANYLKGKYE
-1707 EIRKANI
+1707 EISKANI

-1803 QREMVAPEMYD
+1803 QREMIAPEMYD

-1833 GGIRKTANYKFS
+1833 GGIRKTANYEFS
-1845 QMEIRVEGYKRPVN
+1845 QIEIRVGEYKRPVN
-1859 VYTVTSDLK
+1859 VYDVTNDLK

-1899 MVNKLNGKGITLR
+1899 FVNKLNGKGITLR
-1912 QEPLFDKD
+1912 QEPLFDKE

-1930 NDVDKLYVNFCEITN
+1930 NDVDELYVNFCEITN

-1957 TISPIQEPTEA
+1957 TISPTEA
-1968 PIIAPIVESNIG
+1968 PIIAPPVVESNIG
-1980 KEGEQLSLFESSP
+1980 KEGEQLSLFEAFS
-1993 EPIQNVYEEGE
+1993 EPLQTVYEEGE
-2004 EEVEKQQIQKT
+2004 EEVEQKQQVK
-2015 IEVSNTSNT
+2015 EPSESN
-2024 DIPQIYGQDGV
+2024 IPQIYGQDGV

-2050 YPGVWYMN
+2050 YPGAWYMN

-2085 LAKEDAQEI
+2085 LAKEYAQEI
-2094 VVNPP
+2094 VVDPP

-2122 FYGKLTF
+2122 FYGKLIY
-2129 EEDLWKNLPDEP
+2129 EEDLWRNLPDEP
-2141 GEESESIKIEPS
+2141 KEIEQEQPQVKEPS
-2153 MKAVNK
+2153 ISD
-2159 ETGEE
+2159 EQQ
-2164 FIVSKVT
+2164 
-2171 EKYVDLKQE
+2171 QE
-2180 YGSNIAK
+2180 
-2187 VVSLNFDDFKTI
+2187 
-2199 KEQYEFYN
+2199 QH
-2207 SEGQKIGEEKK
+2207 
-2218 KENIKTTSDTQEIG
+2218 TTTAYTQEIG
-2232 GIKVTTVSFDESEA
+2232 GIEITTVRFNETKGEGEISN
-2246 PKEDNE
+2246 PKEDEDE
-2252 QTQEMNNKPKKQ
+2252 QSINIRFNKK
-2264 L
+2264 LF

>member
-7 IKANFKAIKASW
+7 IKANFKAIRTSW
-19 EVNLGGFP
+19 DVTFGGFP
-27 LTEERK
+27 LTEERIA
-33 TLISNFKGWGGCNA
+33 LISNFKGWGGCNA
-47 MLLPLEKDWKKLGE
+47 MLLPLDKDWKKLGE
-61 SKEHLKAEK
+61 SKEHLKVEK
-70 EVKKGYQELRNL
+70 EVKKGYQELKNL
-82 FGDKRAK
+82 FGEEQAK
-89 EMWESITNASL
+89 EMWKSITNASL
-100 TSFYTPQEVP
+100 TSFYTPREIP
-110 NTFFEELKNQNKERE
+110 KTFFEELKKQNKDKEY
-125 VIDFLDPCAGI
+125 IDFLDPCAGI
-136 GVYIDACLK
+136 GVYIDACL
-145 EFPKANV
+145 EQFPKAEI

-158 MLTSFVL
+158 LLTSFVL
-165 TAKYKDTPNVQVFRK
+165 SAKYKDKPNVKVFRK

-189 QYDVIASNI
+189 QFDVIASNI

-215 DKIHNFFFHHS
+215 DKIHNFFFYHS
-226 KNLLKDNGILSF
+226 QKLLKENGILSF

-254 EELLKNGKITN
+254 EELLEEGNITN

-275 TTQTA
+275 TTKTA
-280 SHLVTYLKN
+280 SHLVTYKKN
-289 EEIDVPNIINQNDFI
+289 KSLRGINIISQNDFI
-304 TSGTDEK
+304 PSLTDSN
-311 GVKLNSYIANNQEVS
+311 GVKLNTYIANTKEKT
-326 YIAPYELNK
+326 YIAPYELDK
-335 DQYGKPVY
+335 DQYGKLVY
-343 NSRIGD
+343 NSKIGD
-349 FTKVA
+349 FSKA
-354 ELLKEDWTASP
+354 IRKLEEDWQETS
-365 LSLQTIANEQTQDYK
+365 LVLQTIVNEQTEEYK
-380 ESLRSLSYP
+380 QPLRPLTYP
-389 IKRVASLNTK
+389 PKRVASLNTT

-407 QFIRKGEV
+407 QFIRKGQI
-415 PNNLRNFKVIA
+415 PNNLERFKVIA

-431 ESADKTIPLLTIAT
+431 ENAENTIPLLTIAT
-445 AYNDTTGK
+445 AIDSTTGK
-453 KVFFYQ
+453 KGFFYQ

-466 FTQSDEQW
+466 FTKSDDQW
-474 IEEDVKLAIDN
+474 IYNESVKTIND
-485 ALEQLHNLSES
+485 ALEQLHNISES
-496 YQMQLQLDFRRDPD
+496 YQMQLQLDFRRDAD
-510 GQKFADYFNANYKK
+510 GQKFADYFEKNYKK
-524 VDLQFAYTKALD
+524 VNLEFAYTKALD
-536 FHFHRQVQ
+536 FHFHREVQV
-544 ENDIFVTKKGNVA
+544 NDVFVTKKGNVA
-557 QIVEIQS
+557 QIVEIDE
-564 IEPDIDAD
+564 IKPDVNAE

-582 KPIEVVQT
+582 KSIEVVPT
-590 DKDKVVELLN
+590 DKEKVVELLN
-600 LYSTYSLMI
+600 LYSTYSLMMT
-609 NEHQQYKNGVE
+609 EHQQYRSGVE
-620 WTLEH
+620 WSLEH
-625 LKENQLSLNKA
+625 LQANLAALNKA
-636 YDEFEAKYGKINSK
+636 YDDFEAKYGKINSK

-672 LENNF
+672 LENNV

-684 LPLEEGNIKES
+684 LALEEGNIKES
-695 WEKSDIFHYN
+695 WEKSGIFHYN

-729 IDIDYIVGLS
+729 INIDYIVGLS

-791 EALMLIEEYFPDRK
+791 EALMLIEEYFPERK

-831 FNTEFKINF
+831 FNTGFNVNF

-892 KYTDE
+892 KYIDK
-897 NGKVQERKIQLYDDT
+897 NGKEQKRDIQLYDDT
-912 AECNRH
+912 TECNRH

-931 NLSPEKREKIADI
+931 DLPIKKREKIADI

-968 FESLKTLGIT
+968 FESLKALGIT
-978 KEYAHQIEGSWQA
+978 KEYTHQIEGSWQA

-1090 SDEIYLEEKQKE
+1090 SNEIYLEEKLKE
-1102 AEKIE
+1102 EEKIRE
-1107 DNLKVAQKAN
+1107 NLNVAERQN
-1117 DYSTSSVRAIKD
+1117 DHSSSSIRAIKN
-1129 LEKSILKVQN
+1129 LEIKIKEVQN
-1139 EIEYFKH
+1139 EIEKFKY

-1158 LENLGIDHIIIDESH
+1158 LEKLGIDHIIVDESH
-1173 KFKNAG
+1173 KFKNAS
-1179 FSTRHTQVKGIGK
+1179 FSTRHTRIKGIGK
-1192 TDGSGRANVLRYAI
+1192 TDGTGRADVLRYAI
-1206 RSIQKKNNS
+1206 RTIQKKNNS

-1228 NALSELYILQDYL
+1228 NALSELYILQDFL
-1241 TPKLLEERGIA
+1241 TPRLLEERGIA

-1267 IETNMVGAAVL
+1267 IETNMVGSAVL
-1278 TERFRKYMNIPELSE
+1278 IERFRKYMNIPELSE

-1344 ESDLKLE
+1344 EKDLKYSK
-1351 NELKR
+1351 ELKKK
-1356 DGNEVAALSL
+1356 DDEIAALSL
-1366 ITTNLAWKASLDMRL
+1366 ITTRLAWSASLDMRL

-1401 LDRYKRYNEG
+1401 L
-1411 QGTQIIFCTE
+1411 IIFCSE
-1421 SISKQKLS
+1421 GVSKQKLS

-1466 QDYDNDK
+1466 QDYDSDK

-1541 NNRCEIRMCATKG
+1541 NNRCEIRICATKG

-1569 FIEQIRN
+1569 FIDQIRS
-1576 RNKDIFVLDEG
+1576 RNKDVFILDEG
-1587 ELGGEDMAMDMATL
+1587 ELGGEGEDIAMDMATL

-1622 QLTQTINTIESN
+1622 QLTQTINTIENN

-1664 TANALIEYKGDKRV
+1664 TANALIEYKGDKRI

-1692 YNEETFANYLKGKYE
+1692 YNEEVFANYLKGKYE
-1707 EIRKANI
+1707 EISKANI

-1803 QREMVAPEMYD
+1803 QREMIAPEMYD

-1833 GGIRKTANYKFS
+1833 GGIRKTANYEFS
-1845 QMEIRVEGYKRPVN
+1845 QMEIRVGEYKRPVN
-1859 VYTVTSDLK
+1859 VYDVTNDLK

-1899 MVNKLNGKGITLR
+1899 FVNKLNGKGITLR
-1912 QEPLFDKD
+1912 QEPLFDKE
-1920 KEAYFVMFDI
+1920 KEVYFVMFDI
-1930 NDVDKLYVNFCEITN
+1930 NDVDELYVNFCEITN

-1957 TISPIQEPTEA
+1957 TISPTEA
-1968 PIIAPIVESNIG
+1968 PIIAPPVVESNIG
-1980 KEGEQLSLFESSP
+1980 KEGEQLSLFEAFS
-1993 EPIQNVYEEGE
+1993 EPLQTVYEEGE
-2004 EEVEKQQIQKT
+2004 EEVEQKQQVK
-2015 IEVSNTSNT
+2015 EPSESN
-2024 DIPQIYGQDGV
+2024 IPQIYGQDGV

-2050 YPGVWYMN
+2050 YPGAWYMN

-2085 LAKEDAQEI
+2085 LAKEYAQEI
-2094 VVNPP
+2094 VVDPP

-2122 FYGKLTF
+2122 FYGKLIY
-2129 EEDLWKNLPDEP
+2129 EEDLWRNLPDEP
-2141 GEESESIKIEPS
+2141 KEIEQEQPQVKEPS
-2153 MKAVNK
+2153 ISD
-2159 ETGEE
+2159 EQQ
-2164 FIVSKVT
+2164 
-2171 EKYVDLKQE
+2171 QE
-2180 YGSNIAK
+2180 
-2187 VVSLNFDDFKTI
+2187 
-2199 KEQYEFYN
+2199 QH
-2207 SEGQKIGEEKK
+2207 
-2218 KENIKTTSDTQEIG
+2218 TTTAYTQEIG
-2232 GIKVTTVSFDESEA
+2232 GIEVTTVRFNETKGEGEISN
-2246 PKEDNE
+2246 PKEDEDE
-2252 QTQEMNNKPKKQ
+2252 QSINIRFNKK
-2264 L
+2264 LF

>member
-289 EEIDVPNIINQNDFI
+289 EKIDVPNIINQNDFI

-524 VDLQFAYTKALD
+524 VNLQFAYTKALD

-650 ENKNFLEQ
+650 ENKSFLEQ

-672 LENNF
+672 LENNL
-677 EEKIDPE
+677 EERIDPE

-729 IDIDYIVGLS
+729 INIDYIAGLS

-770 KGNMYEKR
+770 KGNMYQKR
-778 EAIELLPDSNAKE
+778 EAIELLPDSNAKND
-791 EALMLIEEYFPDRK
+791 ALMLIEEYFPERK

-931 NLSPEKREKIADI
+931 NLSPEKKEKIADI

-1293 MYNQLCHTRRGDTE
+1293 MYNQLCHTRRGDTD

-1332 KLIKFLESKGAN
+1332 KLIKFLESRGQN
-1344 ESDLKLE
+1344 ENDLKLE
-1351 NELKR
+1351 TELKR

-1451 KLMSRGI
+1451 KLMSRGV

-1466 QDYDNDK
+1466 QDYNTDK

-1541 NNRCEIRMCATKG
+1541 DNRCEIRMCATKG

-1576 RNKDIFVLDEG
+1576 RNKDVFVLDEG

-1622 QLTQTINTIESN
+1622 QLTQTINTIENN

-1639 HRVDTLKGELKSQK
+1639 YRVDTLKGELKAQK
-1653 DVLNIYQKDFD
+1653 DVLNIYQRDFD
-1664 TANALIEYKGDKRV
+1664 KANALVEYKGDKRI

-1692 YNEETFANYLKGKYE
+1692 YNEETFADYLKGKYE

-1721 ELYGFNM
+1721 ELYGFDM

-1740 IQSKEEPYLNY
+1740 VQSKEAPYLNY
-1751 SYNSGTISP
+1751 SYNAGTISP
-1760 DASNTAIANYYSNC
+1760 DASNTAIANYFSNC
-1774 FGSLKNRLAS
+1774 IGSLKNRLES
-1784 QEKGV
+1784 QKKGV
-1789 QKKKEEL
+1789 QKKQEEL

-1803 QREMVAPEMYD
+1803 QREMVVPEMYD

-1833 GGIRKTANYKFS
+1833 GGIRKTANYEIS
-1845 QMEIRVEGYKRPVN
+1845 QMEILVGGYKRPVN
-1859 VYTVTSDLK
+1859 VYAVTNDLK

-1912 QEPLFDKD
+1912 QEPLFDKE

-1930 NDVDKLYVNFCEITN
+1930 NDVDELYVNFSEITN

-1980 KEGEQLSLFESSP
+1980 KEGEQLSLFEAFS
-1993 EPIQNVYEEGE
+1993 EPLQTVYEEGKE
-2004 EEVEKQQIQKT
+2004 EGKEEVEQVKEPSK
-2015 IEVSNTSNT
+2015 SN
-2024 DIPQIYGQDGV
+2024 IPQIYGQDGV

-2043 KIFFIPG
+2043 KIIFIPG

-2122 FYGKLTF
+2122 FYGKLIF

-2141 GEESESIKIEPS
+2141 
-2153 MKAVNK
+2153 
-2159 ETGEE
+2159 
-2164 FIVSKVT
+2164 
-2171 EKYVDLKQE
+2171 D
-2180 YGSNIAK
+2180 
-2187 VVSLNFDDFKTI
+2187 
-2199 KEQYEFYN
+2199 EQ
-2207 SEGQKIGEEKK
+2207 
-2218 KENIKTTSDTQEIG
+2218 TTSHTQIIG
-2232 GIKVTTVSFDESEA
+2232 GIEVTTVKVGANALPPEEGA
-2246 PKEDNE
+2246 
-2252 QTQEMNNKPKKQ
+2252 QEEVNNKPKKH

>member
-19 EVNLGGFP
+19 EINLGGFP

-289 EEIDVPNIINQNDFI
+289 EKIDVPNIINQNDFI

-335 DQYGKPVY
+335 DQYGKPIY

-380 ESLRSLSYP
+380 ESLRSLSYSYP

-564 IEPDIDAD
+564 IEPDIDAE

-600 LYSTYSLMI
+600 LYSTYSLII

-672 LENNF
+672 LENNI

-684 LPLEEGNIKES
+684 FPLEEGNIKES

-729 IDIDYIVGLS
+729 INIDYIVGLS

-770 KGNMYEKR
+770 KGNMYQKR
-778 EAIELLPDSNAKE
+778 EAIELLPDSNAKND
-791 EALMLIEEYFPDRK
+791 ALMLIEEYFPERK

-1293 MYNQLCHTRRGDTE
+1293 MYNQLCHTRRGDTD

-1332 KLIKFLESKGAN
+1332 KLIKFLESRGQN
-1344 ESDLKLE
+1344 ENDLKLE
-1351 NELKR
+1351 TDLKR

-1451 KLMSRGI
+1451 KLMNRGV

-1466 QDYDNDK
+1466 QDYNTDK

-1541 NNRCEIRMCATKG
+1541 DNRCEIRMCATKG

-1576 RNKDIFVLDEG
+1576 RNKDVFVLDEG

-1639 HRVDTLKGELKSQK
+1639 YRVDTLKGELKAQK
-1653 DVLNIYQKDFD
+1653 DVLNIYQRDFD
-1664 TANALIEYKGDKRV
+1664 KANALVEYKGDKRI

-1692 YNEETFANYLKGKYE
+1692 YNEETFADYLKGKYE

-1721 ELYGFNM
+1721 ELYGFDM

-1740 IQSKEEPYLNY
+1740 VQSKEAPYLNY
-1751 SYNSGTISP
+1751 SYNAGSISP
-1760 DASNTAIANYYSNC
+1760 DASNTAIANYFSNC
-1774 FGSLKNRLAS
+1774 IGSLKNRLES
-1784 QEKGV
+1784 QKKGV
-1789 QKKKEEL
+1789 QKKQEEL

-1803 QREMVAPEMYD
+1803 QREMVVPEMYD

-1833 GGIRKTANYKFS
+1833 GGIRKTANYEIS
-1845 QMEIRVEGYKRPVN
+1845 QMEILVGGYKRPVN
-1859 VYTVTSDLK
+1859 VYAVTNDLK

-1912 QEPLFDKD
+1912 QEPLFDKE

-1930 NDVDKLYVNFCEITN
+1930 NDVDELYVNFSEITN

-1957 TISPIQEPTEA
+1957 IISPIQEPTEA

-1980 KEGEQLSLFESSP
+1980 KEGEQLSLFEAFS
-1993 EPIQNVYEEGE
+1993 EPLQTVYEEGK
-2004 EEVEKQQIQKT
+2004 EEVEQVKEPSK
-2015 IEVSNTSNT
+2015 SN
-2024 DIPQIYGQDGV
+2024 IPQIYGQDGV

-2043 KIFFIPG
+2043 KIIFIPG

-2094 VVNPP
+2094 VVDPP

-2109 LRANLSSEELERV
+2109 LKANLSSEELQKA

-2129 EEDLWKNLPDEP
+2129 EEDLWRNLPDEP
-2141 GEESESIKIEPS
+2141 
-2153 MKAVNK
+2153 
-2159 ETGEE
+2159 
-2164 FIVSKVT
+2164 
-2171 EKYVDLKQE
+2171 D
-2180 YGSNIAK
+2180 
-2187 VVSLNFDDFKTI
+2187 
-2199 KEQYEFYN
+2199 EQ
-2207 SEGQKIGEEKK
+2207 
-2218 KENIKTTSDTQEIG
+2218 TTSHTQIIG
-2232 GIKVTTVSFDESEA
+2232 GIEVTTVKVGANAFPPEEGA
-2246 PKEDNE
+2246 
-2252 QTQEMNNKPKKQ
+2252 QEEVNNKPKKQ

>member
-7 IKANFKAIKASW
+7 IKANFKAIRASW
-19 EVNLGGFP
+19 DVTFGGFP
-27 LTEERK
+27 LTEERIA
-33 TLISNFKGWGGCNA
+33 LISNFKGWGGCNA
-47 MLLPLEKDWKKLGE
+47 MLLPLDKDWKKLGE

-70 EVKKGYQELRNL
+70 EVKKGYQELKNL
-82 FGDKRAK
+82 FGDEQAK
-89 EMWESITNASL
+89 EMWKSITNASL
-100 TSFYTPQEVP
+100 TSFYTPQEIP
-110 NTFFEELKNQNKERE
+110 KTFFEELKKQNEDKEF
-125 VIDFLDPCAGI
+125 IDFLDPCAGI
-136 GVYIDACLK
+136 GVYIDACL
-145 EFPKANV
+145 EQFPKAEI

-158 MLTSFVL
+158 LLTSFVL
-165 TAKYKDTPNVQVFRK
+165 SAKYKDKPNVKVVRK

-189 QYDVIASNI
+189 EFDVIASNI

-226 KNLLKDNGILSF
+226 QNLLKDNGILSF

-254 EELLKNGKITN
+254 EELLKEGNITN

-280 SHLVTYLKN
+280 SHLVTYKKN
-289 EEIDVPNIINQNDFI
+289 KSLNGINIINQNDFI
-304 TSGTDEK
+304 PSLTDSN
-311 GVKLNSYIANNQEVS
+311 GVKLNTYIANAKEKA
-326 YIAPYELNK
+326 YIAPYELDK
-335 DQYGKPVY
+335 DQYGKLVY
-343 NSRIGD
+343 NSKIGD
-349 FTKVA
+349 FSKAVRKL
-354 ELLKEDWTASP
+354 EEDWQET
-365 LSLQTIANEQTQDYK
+365 SLVLKTIANEQTEEYK
-380 ESLRSLSYP
+380 QPLRPLTYP
-389 IKRVASLNTK
+389 PKKVANLNTT

-407 QFIRKGEV
+407 QFIRKGQV
-415 PNNLRNFKVIA
+415 PNNLEDFKIIA

-431 ESADKTIPLLTIAT
+431 ENSDTTIPLLTVAT
-445 AYNDTTGK
+445 AYDKQK
-453 KVFFYQ
+453 KQKVYFYQ
-459 SDIENFS
+459 SDVENFS
-466 FTQSDEQW
+466 FTKSDEQW
-474 IEEDVKLAIDN
+474 IGVDTKQAIND
-485 ALEQLHNLSES
+485 ALEQLHNISES
-496 YQMQLQLDFRRDPD
+496 YQMQLQLDFRRDAD
-510 GQKFADYFNANYKK
+510 GQRFADYFEKNYKK
-524 VDLQFAYTKALD
+524 VNLEFAYTKALD

-544 ENDIFVTKKGNVA
+544 ENDVFVTKKGNVA
-557 QIVEIQS
+557 QIVEIQ
-564 IEPDIDAD
+564 EVKPDIDAE

-582 KPIEVVQT
+582 KPIEVVPT
-590 DKDKVVELLN
+590 DKNKVMELLN

-609 NEHQQYKNGVE
+609 TQHQQYRNGVE
-620 WTLEH
+620 WSLEH
-625 LKENQLSLNKA
+625 LQTNQAALNKA
-636 YDEFEAKYGKINSK
+636 YDDFEAKYGKINSK
-650 ENKNFLEQ
+650 ENKSFLEQ

-672 LENNF
+672 LENNV
-677 EEKIDPE
+677 EERIDPE

-729 IDIDYIVGLS
+729 INIDYIAGLS

-778 EAIELLPDSNAKE
+778 EAIELLPDSNAKND
-791 EALMLIEEYFPDRK
+791 ALMLIEEYFPERK

-897 NGKVQERKIQLYDDT
+897 NGKIQERKIQLYDDT

-931 NLSPEKREKIADI
+931 NLSPEKRKKIADI

-1117 DYSTSSVRAIKD
+1117 DYSTSSVRAIKE

-1241 TPKLLEERGIA
+1241 TPRLLEERGIA

-1332 KLIKFLESKGAN
+1332 KLIKFLESRGQN
-1344 ESDLKLE
+1344 ENDLKLGT
-1351 NELKR
+1351 ELKR

-1466 QDYDNDK
+1466 QDYNTDK

-1483 EGKIR
+1483 DGKIR

-1526 GRIYRQGNEIVRLMN
+1526 GRIYRQGNEIVQLMN

-1569 FIEQIRN
+1569 FIEQIRA
-1576 RNKDIFVLDEG
+1576 RNKDVFVLDEG

-1639 HRVDTLKGELKSQK
+1639 YRNTERRIKSS
-1653 DVLNIYQKDFD
+1653 
-1664 TANALIEYKGDKRV
+1664 KRC
-1678 NKPIVPEIPSLEEL
+1678 S
-1692 YNEETFANYLKGKYE
+1692 
-1707 EIRKANI
+1707 
-1714 NDKIIVG
+1714 
-1721 ELYGFNM
+1721 
-1728 VMQRSVDIVQCY
+1728 
-1740 IQSKEEPYLNY
+1740 
-1751 SYNSGTISP
+1751 
-1760 DASNTAIANYYSNC
+1760 
-1774 FGSLKNRLAS
+1774 
-1784 QEKGV
+1784 
-1789 QKKKEEL
+1789 
-1796 EKAEIDL
+1796 
-1803 QREMVAPEMYD
+1803 
-1814 RQKELQ
+1814 
-1820 EKQEELTKKLVAS
+1820 
-1833 GGIRKTANYKFS
+1833 
-1845 QMEIRVEGYKRPVN
+1845 
-1859 VYTVTSDLK
+1859 
-1868 ELDRALLYDQF
+1868 
-1879 GREGE
+1879 
-1884 VGCVYLKKDTEVYDL
+1884 
-1899 MVNKLNGKGITLR
+1899 
-1912 QEPLFDKD
+1912 
-1920 KEAYFVMFDI
+1920 
-1930 NDVDKLYVNFCEITN
+1930 
-1945 PREELLKISLEN
+1945 
-1957 TISPIQEPTEA
+1957 
-1968 PIIAPIVESNIG
+1968 
-1980 KEGEQLSLFESSP
+1980 
-1993 EPIQNVYEEGE
+1993 
-2004 EEVEKQQIQKT
+2004 
-2015 IEVSNTSNT
+2015 
-2024 DIPQIYGQDGV
+2024 
-2035 EPKDKLVY
+2035 
-2043 KIFFIPG
+2043 
-2050 YPGVWYMN
+2050 
-2058 EFDPET
+2058 
-2064 NEGFGLCAM
+2064 
-2073 EYPEWG
+2073 
-2079 YFSLDE
+2079 
-2085 LAKEDAQEI
+2085 
-2094 VVNPP
+2094 
-2099 QTYEQLLETE
+2099 
-2109 LRANLSSEELERV
+2109 
-2122 FYGKLTF
+2122 
-2129 EEDLWKNLPDEP
+2129 
-2141 GEESESIKIEPS
+2141 
-2153 MKAVNK
+2153 
-2159 ETGEE
+2159 
-2164 FIVSKVT
+2164 
-2171 EKYVDLKQE
+2171 
-2180 YGSNIAK
+2180 
-2187 VVSLNFDDFKTI
+2187 
-2199 KEQYEFYN
+2199 
-2207 SEGQKIGEEKK
+2207 
-2218 KENIKTTSDTQEIG
+2218 
-2232 GIKVTTVSFDESEA
+2232 
-2246 PKEDNE
+2246 
-2252 QTQEMNNKPKKQ
+2252 
-2264 L
+2264 

>member
-1 MNQLER
+1 M
-7 IKANFKAIKASW
+7 
-19 EVNLGGFP
+19 
-27 LTEERK
+27 
-33 TLISNFKGWGGCNA
+33 
-47 MLLPLEKDWKKLGE
+47 
-61 SKEHLKAEK
+61 
-70 EVKKGYQELRNL
+70 YQ
-82 FGDKRAK
+82 
-89 EMWESITNASL
+89 
-100 TSFYTPQEVP
+100 
-110 NTFFEELKNQNKERE
+110 
-125 VIDFLDPCAGI
+125 
-136 GVYIDACLK
+136 
-145 EFPKANV
+145 
-152 TAVEKD
+152 
-158 MLTSFVL
+158 
-165 TAKYKDTPNVQVFRK
+165 
-180 GFEEVKFNK
+180 
-189 QYDVIASNI
+189 
-198 PFGNFSVAFPQY
+198 
-210 DKKIT
+210 
-215 DKIHNFFFHHS
+215 
-226 KNLLKDNGILSF
+226 
-238 ITSEGVF
+238 
-245 NSPENQIVR
+245 
-254 EELLKNGKITN
+254 
-265 FKVLPNDTFE
+265 
-275 TTQTA
+275 
-280 SHLVTYLKN
+280 
-289 EEIDVPNIINQNDFI
+289 
-304 TSGTDEK
+304 
-311 GVKLNSYIANNQEVS
+311 
-326 YIAPYELNK
+326 
-335 DQYGKPVY
+335 
-343 NSRIGD
+343 
-349 FTKVA
+349 
-354 ELLKEDWTASP
+354 
-365 LSLQTIANEQTQDYK
+365 
-380 ESLRSLSYP
+380 
-389 IKRVASLNTK
+389 
-399 NTNLIEEL
+399 
-407 QFIRKGEV
+407 
-415 PNNLRNFKVIA
+415 
-426 TVRAK
+426 
-431 ESADKTIPLLTIAT
+431 
-445 AYNDTTGK
+445 
-453 KVFFYQ
+453 
-459 SDIENFS
+459 
-466 FTQSDEQW
+466 
-474 IEEDVKLAIDN
+474 
-485 ALEQLHNLSES
+485 
-496 YQMQLQLDFRRDPD
+496 
-510 GQKFADYFNANYKK
+510 
-524 VDLQFAYTKALD
+524 
-536 FHFHRQVQ
+536 
-544 ENDIFVTKKGNVA
+544 
-557 QIVEIQS
+557 
-564 IEPDIDAD
+564 
-572 FPLKKESYKV
+572 
-582 KPIEVVQT
+582 
-590 DKDKVVELLN
+590 
-600 LYSTYSLMI
+600 
-609 NEHQQYKNGVE
+609 
-620 WTLEH
+620 
-625 LKENQLSLNKA
+625 
-636 YDEFEAKYGKINSK
+636 
-650 ENKNFLEQ
+650 
-658 YKDLFRNHYYVLLA
+658 
-672 LENNF
+672 
-677 EEKIDPE
+677 
-684 LPLEEGNIKES
+684 
-695 WEKSDIFHYN
+695 
-705 YEKDF
+705 
-710 NQEVDINTALVR
+710 
-722 SFTQYGK
+722 
-729 IDIDYIVGLS
+729 
-739 KKEENEVLEA
+739 
-749 LSEYIILNP
+749 
-758 LTSEYE
+758 
-764 LKDTFL
+764 
-770 KGNMYEKR
+770 KR
-778 EAIELLPDSNAKE
+778 EAIELLPDSNAKND
-791 EALMLIEEYFPDRK
+791 ALMLIEEYFPERK

-1293 MYNQLCHTRRGDTE
+1293 MYNQLCHTRRGDTD

-1332 KLIKFLESKGAN
+1332 KLIKFLESRGQN
-1344 ESDLKLE
+1344 ENDLKLE
-1351 NELKR
+1351 TDLKR

-1401 LDRYKRYNEG
+1401 LDRYKRYNER

-1451 KLMSRGI
+1451 KLMNRGV

-1466 QDYDNDK
+1466 QDYNTDK

-1541 NNRCEIRMCATKG
+1541 DNRCEIRMCATKG

-1576 RNKDIFVLDEG
+1576 RNKDVFVLDEG

-1639 HRVDTLKGELKSQK
+1639 YRVDTLKGELKAQK
-1653 DVLNIYQKDFD
+1653 DVLNIYQRDFD
-1664 TANALIEYKGDKRV
+1664 KANALVEYKGDKRI

-1692 YNEETFANYLKGKYE
+1692 YNEETFADYLKGKYE

-1721 ELYGFNM
+1721 ELYGFDM

-1740 IQSKEEPYLNY
+1740 VQSKEAPYLNY
-1751 SYNSGTISP
+1751 SYNAGSISP
-1760 DASNTAIANYYSNC
+1760 DASNTAIANYFSNC
-1774 FGSLKNRLAS
+1774 IGSLKNRLES
-1784 QEKGV
+1784 QKKGV
-1789 QKKKEEL
+1789 QKKQEEL

-1803 QREMVAPEMYD
+1803 QREMVVPEMYD

-1833 GGIRKTANYKFS
+1833 GGIRKTANYEIS
-1845 QMEIRVEGYKRPVN
+1845 QMEILVGGYKRPVN
-1859 VYTVTSDLK
+1859 VYAVTNDLK

-1912 QEPLFDKD
+1912 QEPLFDKE

-1930 NDVDKLYVNFCEITN
+1930 NDVDELYVNFSEITN

-1980 KEGEQLSLFESSP
+1980 KEGEQLSLFEAFL
-1993 EPIQNVYEEGE
+1993 EPLQTVYEEGK
-2004 EEVEKQQIQKT
+2004 EEVEQVKEPSK
-2015 IEVSNTSNT
+2015 SN
-2024 DIPQIYGQDGV
+2024 IPQIYGQDGV

-2043 KIFFIPG
+2043 KIIFIPG

-2122 FYGKLTF
+2122 FYGKLIF

-2141 GEESESIKIEPS
+2141 
-2153 MKAVNK
+2153 
-2159 ETGEE
+2159 
-2164 FIVSKVT
+2164 
-2171 EKYVDLKQE
+2171 D
-2180 YGSNIAK
+2180 
-2187 VVSLNFDDFKTI
+2187 
-2199 KEQYEFYN
+2199 EQ
-2207 SEGQKIGEEKK
+2207 
-2218 KENIKTTSDTQEIG
+2218 TTSHTQIIG
-2232 GIKVTTVSFDESEA
+2232 GIEVTTVKVGANAFPPEEGA
-2246 PKEDNE
+2246 
-2252 QTQEMNNKPKKQ
+2252 QEEVNNKPKKQ

>member
-7 IKANFKAIKASW
+7 IKANFKAIRTSW
-19 EVNLGGFP
+19 DVTFGGFP
-27 LTEERK
+27 LTEERIA
-33 TLISNFKGWGGCNA
+33 LISNFKGWGGCNA
-47 MLLPLEKDWKKLGE
+47 MLLPLDKDWKKLGE
-61 SKEHLKAEK
+61 SKEHLKVEK
-70 EVKKGYQELRNL
+70 EVKKGYQELKNL
-82 FGDKRAK
+82 FGEEQAK
-89 EMWESITNASL
+89 EMWKSITNASL
-100 TSFYTPQEVP
+100 TSFYTPREIP
-110 NTFFEELKNQNKERE
+110 KTFFEELKKQNKDKEY
-125 VIDFLDPCAGI
+125 IDFLDPCAGI
-136 GVYIDACLK
+136 GVYIDACL
-145 EFPKANV
+145 EQFPKAEI

-158 MLTSFVL
+158 LLTSFVL
-165 TAKYKDTPNVQVFRK
+165 SAKYKDKPNVKVFRK

-189 QYDVIASNI
+189 QFDVIASNI

-215 DKIHNFFFHHS
+215 DKIHNFFFYHS
-226 KNLLKDNGILSF
+226 QKLLKENGILSF

-254 EELLKNGKITN
+254 EELLEEGNITN

-275 TTQTA
+275 TTKTA
-280 SHLVTYLKN
+280 SHLVTYKKN
-289 EEIDVPNIINQNDFI
+289 KSLRGINIINQNDFI
-304 TSGTDEK
+304 PSLTDSN
-311 GVKLNSYIANNQEVS
+311 GMKLNTYIANTKEKT
-326 YIAPYELNK
+326 YIAPYELDK
-335 DQYGKPVY
+335 DQYGKLVY
-343 NSRIGD
+343 NSKIGD
-349 FTKVA
+349 FSKAVRKL
-354 ELLKEDWTASP
+354 EEDWQETS
-365 LSLQTIANEQTQDYK
+365 LVLQTIVNEQTEEYK
-380 ESLRSLSYP
+380 QPLRPLTYP
-389 IKRVASLNTK
+389 PKRVASLNTT

-407 QFIRKGEV
+407 QFIRKGQI
-415 PNNLRNFKVIA
+415 PNNLERFKVIA

-431 ESADKTIPLLTIAT
+431 ENAENTIPLLTIAT
-445 AYNDTTGK
+445 AIDSTTGK
-453 KVFFYQ
+453 KGFFYQ

-466 FTQSDEQW
+466 FTKSDDQW
-474 IEEDVKLAIDN
+474 IYNESVKTIND
-485 ALEQLHNLSES
+485 ALEQLHNISES
-496 YQMQLQLDFRRDPD
+496 YQMQLQLDFRKDAD
-510 GQKFADYFNANYKK
+510 GRKFADYFEKNYKK
-524 VDLQFAYTKALD
+524 VNLEFAYTKALD

-544 ENDIFVTKKGNVA
+544 ENDVFVTKKGNVA
-557 QIVEIQS
+557 QIVEIDE
-564 IEPDIDAD
+564 IKPDVNAE

-582 KPIEVVQT
+582 KPIEVVPT
-590 DKDKVVELLN
+590 DKEKVVELLN

-609 NEHQQYKNGVE
+609 TEHQQYRNGVE
-620 WTLEH
+620 WSLEH
-625 LKENQLSLNKA
+625 LQTNQAALNKA
-636 YDEFEAKYGKINSK
+636 YDDFEAKYGKINSK

-931 NLSPEKREKIADI
+931 NLSPEKTEKIADI

-1859 VYTVTSDLK
+1859 VYDVTNDLK

-1899 MVNKLNGKGITLR
+1899 FVNKLNGKGITLR
-1912 QEPLFDKD
+1912 QEPLFDKE

-1930 NDVDKLYVNFCEITN
+1930 NDVDELYVNFCEITN
-1945 PREELLKISLEN
+1945 PRQELLKVSLEN
-1957 TISPIQEPTEA
+1957 TITPAQEQAEA
-1968 PIIAPIVESNIG
+1968 PIIAPIESNIG
-1980 KEGEQLSLFESSP
+1980 KEGEQLSLFEAFSAP
-1993 EPIQNVYEEGE
+1993 LQTVYEEGE
-2004 EEVEKQQIQKT
+2004 EEVEQVK
-2015 IEVSNTSNT
+2015 EPSESN
-2024 DIPQIYGQDGV
+2024 IPQIYGQDGV

-2050 YPGVWYMN
+2050 YPGAWYMN

-2085 LAKEDAQEI
+2085 LAKEYAQEI
-2094 VVNPP
+2094 VVDPP

-2122 FYGKLTF
+2122 FYGKLIY
-2129 EEDLWKNLPDEP
+2129 EEDLWRNLPDEP
-2141 GEESESIKIEPS
+2141 KEIEQEQPQVKEPS
-2153 MKAVNK
+2153 ISD
-2159 ETGEE
+2159 EQQ
-2164 FIVSKVT
+2164 
-2171 EKYVDLKQE
+2171 QE
-2180 YGSNIAK
+2180 
-2187 VVSLNFDDFKTI
+2187 
-2199 KEQYEFYN
+2199 QH
-2207 SEGQKIGEEKK
+2207 
-2218 KENIKTTSDTQEIG
+2218 TTTAYTQEIG
-2232 GIKVTTVSFDESEA
+2232 GIEVTTVRFNETKGEGEISN
-2246 PKEDNE
+2246 PKEDEDE
-2252 QTQEMNNKPKKQ
+2252 QSINIRFNKK
-2264 L
+2264 LF

>member
-7 IKANFKAIKASW
+7 IKANFKAIRTSW
-19 EVNLGGFP
+19 DVTFGGFP
-27 LTEERK
+27 LTEERIA
-33 TLISNFKGWGGCNA
+33 LISNFKGWGGCNA
-47 MLLPLEKDWKKLGE
+47 MLLPLDKDWKKLGE
-61 SKEHLKAEK
+61 SKEHLKVEK
-70 EVKKGYQELRNL
+70 EVKKGYQELKNL
-82 FGDKRAK
+82 FGEEQAK
-89 EMWESITNASL
+89 EMWKSITNASL
-100 TSFYTPQEVP
+100 TSFYTPREIP
-110 NTFFEELKNQNKERE
+110 KTFFEELKKQNKDKEY
-125 VIDFLDPCAGI
+125 IDFLDPCAGI
-136 GVYIDACLK
+136 GVYIDACL
-145 EFPKANV
+145 EQFPKAEI

-158 MLTSFVL
+158 LLTSFVL
-165 TAKYKDTPNVQVFRK
+165 SAKYKDKPNVKVFRK

-189 QYDVIASNI
+189 QFDVIASNI

-215 DKIHNFFFHHS
+215 DKIHNFFFYHS
-226 KNLLKDNGILSF
+226 QKLLKENGILSF

-254 EELLKNGKITN
+254 EELLEEGNITN

-275 TTQTA
+275 TTKTA
-280 SHLVTYLKN
+280 SHLVTYKKN
-289 EEIDVPNIINQNDFI
+289 KSLRGINIISQNDFI
-304 TSGTDEK
+304 PSLTDSN
-311 GVKLNSYIANNQEVS
+311 GVKLNTYIANTKEKT
-326 YIAPYELNK
+326 YIAPYELDK
-335 DQYGKPVY
+335 DQYGKLVY
-343 NSRIGD
+343 NSKIGD
-349 FTKVA
+349 FSKA
-354 ELLKEDWTASP
+354 IRKLEEDWQETS
-365 LSLQTIANEQTQDYK
+365 LVLQTIVNEQTEEYK
-380 ESLRSLSYP
+380 QPLRPLTYP
-389 IKRVASLNTK
+389 PKRVASLNTT

-407 QFIRKGEV
+407 QFIRKGQI
-415 PNNLRNFKVIA
+415 PNNLERFKVIA

-431 ESADKTIPLLTIAT
+431 ENAENTIPLLTIAT
-445 AYNDTTGK
+445 AIDSTTGK
-453 KVFFYQ
+453 KGFFYQ

-466 FTQSDEQW
+466 FTKSDDQW
-474 IEEDVKLAIDN
+474 IYNESVKTIND
-485 ALEQLHNLSES
+485 ALEQLHNISES
-496 YQMQLQLDFRRDPD
+496 YQMQLQLDFRRDAD
-510 GQKFADYFNANYKK
+510 GQKFADYFEKNYKK
-524 VDLQFAYTKALD
+524 VNLEFAYTKALD
-536 FHFHRQVQ
+536 FHFHREVQV
-544 ENDIFVTKKGNVA
+544 NDVFVTKKGNVA
-557 QIVEIQS
+557 QIVEIDE
-564 IEPDIDAD
+564 IKPDVNAE

-582 KPIEVVQT
+582 KSIEVVPT
-590 DKDKVVELLN
+590 DKEKVVELLN
-600 LYSTYSLMI
+600 LYSTYSLMMT
-609 NEHQQYKNGVE
+609 EHQQYRSGVE
-620 WTLEH
+620 WSLEH
-625 LKENQLSLNKA
+625 LQANLAALNKA
-636 YDEFEAKYGKINSK
+636 YDDFEAKYGKINSK

-672 LENNF
+672 LENNV

-684 LPLEEGNIKES
+684 LALEEGNIKES
-695 WEKSDIFHYN
+695 WEKSGIFHYN

-729 IDIDYIVGLS
+729 INIDYIVGLS

-791 EALMLIEEYFPDRK
+791 EALMLIEEYFPERK

-831 FNTEFKINF
+831 FNTGFNVNF

-918 IRNLRDAFVKYVK
+918 IRNLRNAFVKYVK
-931 NLSPEKREKIADI
+931 DLPIKKREKIADI

-968 FESLKTLGIT
+968 FESLKALGIT
-978 KEYAHQIEGSWQA
+978 KEYTHQIEGSWQA

-1090 SDEIYLEEKQKE
+1090 SDEIYLEEKLKE
-1102 AEKIE
+1102 AEKMT
-1107 DNLKVAQKAN
+1107 DNLNVAQKAN
-1117 DYSTSSVRAIKD
+1117 DYSSSSVRAIKE

-1139 EIEYFKH
+1139 EIEYFKQ

-1158 LENLGIDHIIIDESH
+1158 LEKLGIDHIIVDESH

-1192 TDGSGRANVLRYAI
+1192 TDGSDRANVLRYAI

-1241 TPKLLEERGIA
+1241 TPRLLEERGIA

-1332 KLIKFLESKGAN
+1332 KLIKFLESRGQN
-1344 ESDLKLE
+1344 ENDLKLE

-1387 DDPHSKVN
+1387 DDTHSKVN

-1466 QDYDNDK
+1466 QDYNTDK

-1541 NNRCEIRMCATKG
+1541 NNRCEIRICATKG

-1569 FIEQIRN
+1569 FIEQIRT
-1576 RNKDIFVLDEG
+1576 RNKDVFVLDEG

-1692 YNEETFANYLKGKYE
+1692 YNEEVFANYLKGKYE
-1707 EIRKANI
+1707 EISKANI

-1803 QREMVAPEMYD
+1803 QKEMIAPEMYD

-1845 QMEIRVEGYKRPVN
+1845 QIEIRVGEYKRPIN
-1859 VYTVTSDLK
+1859 VYDVTNDLK

-1884 VGCVYLKKDTEVYDL
+1884 VGCVYLKKDTEVYDFF
-1899 MVNKLNGKGITLR
+1899 VNKLNGKGITLR
-1912 QEPLFDKD
+1912 QEPLFDKE

-1930 NDVDKLYVNFCEITN
+1930 NDVDELYVNFCEITN

-1957 TISPIQEPTEA
+1957 TISPTEA
-1968 PIIAPIVESNIG
+1968 PIIAPPVVESNIG
-1980 KEGEQLSLFESSP
+1980 KEGEQLSLFEAFS
-1993 EPIQNVYEEGE
+1993 EPLQTVYEEGE
-2004 EEVEKQQIQKT
+2004 EEVEQKQQVK
-2015 IEVSNTSNT
+2015 EPSESN
-2024 DIPQIYGQDGV
+2024 IPQIYGQDGV

-2050 YPGVWYMN
+2050 YPGAWYMN

-2085 LAKEDAQEI
+2085 LAKEYAQEI
-2094 VVNPP
+2094 VVDPP

-2122 FYGKLTF
+2122 FYGKLIY
-2129 EEDLWKNLPDEP
+2129 EEDLWRNLPDEP
-2141 GEESESIKIEPS
+2141 KEIEQEQPQVKEPS
-2153 MKAVNK
+2153 ISD
-2159 ETGEE
+2159 EQQ
-2164 FIVSKVT
+2164 
-2171 EKYVDLKQE
+2171 QE
-2180 YGSNIAK
+2180 
-2187 VVSLNFDDFKTI
+2187 
-2199 KEQYEFYN
+2199 QH
-2207 SEGQKIGEEKK
+2207 
-2218 KENIKTTSDTQEIG
+2218 TTTAYTQEIG
-2232 GIKVTTVSFDESEA
+2232 GIEVTTVRFNETKGQGEISN
-2246 PKEDNE
+2246 PKEDEDE
-2252 QTQEMNNKPKKQ
+2252 QSINIRFNKK
-2264 L
+2264 LF

>member
-289 EEIDVPNIINQNDFI
+289 EKIDVPNIINQNDFI

-524 VDLQFAYTKALD
+524 VNLQFAYTKALD

-650 ENKNFLEQ
+650 ENKSFLEQ

-672 LENNF
+672 LENNL
-677 EEKIDPE
+677 EERIDPE

-729 IDIDYIVGLS
+729 INIDYIAGLS

-770 KGNMYEKR
+770 KGNMYQKR
-778 EAIELLPDSNAKE
+778 EAIELLPDSNAKND
-791 EALMLIEEYFPDRK
+791 ALMLIEEYFPERK

-931 NLSPEKREKIADI
+931 NLSPEKKEKIADI

-1293 MYNQLCHTRRGDTE
+1293 MYNQLCHTRRGDTD

-1332 KLIKFLESKGAN
+1332 KLIKFLESRGQN
-1344 ESDLKLE
+1344 ENDLKLE
-1351 NELKR
+1351 TELKR

-1451 KLMSRGI
+1451 KLMSRGV

-1466 QDYDNDK
+1466 QDYNTDK

-1541 NNRCEIRMCATKG
+1541 DNRCEIRMCATKG

-1576 RNKDIFVLDEG
+1576 RNKDVFVLDEG

-1622 QLTQTINTIESN
+1622 QLTQTINTIENN

-1639 HRVDTLKGELKSQK
+1639 YRVDTLKGELKAQK
-1653 DVLNIYQKDFD
+1653 DVLNIYQRDFD
-1664 TANALIEYKGDKRV
+1664 KANALVEYKGDKRI

-1692 YNEETFANYLKGKYE
+1692 YNEETFADYLKGKYE

-1721 ELYGFNM
+1721 ELYGFDM

-1740 IQSKEEPYLNY
+1740 VQSKEAPYLNY
-1751 SYNSGTISP
+1751 SYNAGTISP
-1760 DASNTAIANYYSNC
+1760 DASNTAIANYFSNC
-1774 FGSLKNRLAS
+1774 IGSLKNRLES
-1784 QEKGV
+1784 QKKGV
-1789 QKKKEEL
+1789 QKKQEEL

-1803 QREMVAPEMYD
+1803 QREMVVPEMYD

-1833 GGIRKTANYKFS
+1833 GGIRKTANYEIS
-1845 QMEIRVEGYKRPVN
+1845 QMEILVGGYKRPVN
-1859 VYTVTSDLK
+1859 VYAVTNDLK

-1912 QEPLFDKD
+1912 QEPLFDKE

-1930 NDVDKLYVNFCEITN
+1930 NDVDELYVNFSEITN

-1980 KEGEQLSLFESSP
+1980 KEGEQLSLFEAFS
-1993 EPIQNVYEEGE
+1993 EPLQTVYEEGKE
-2004 EEVEKQQIQKT
+2004 EGKEEVEQVKEPSK
-2015 IEVSNTSNT
+2015 SN
-2024 DIPQIYGQDGV
+2024 IPQIYGQDGV

-2043 KIFFIPG
+2043 KIIFIPG

-2122 FYGKLTF
+2122 FYGKLIF

-2141 GEESESIKIEPS
+2141 
-2153 MKAVNK
+2153 
-2159 ETGEE
+2159 
-2164 FIVSKVT
+2164 
-2171 EKYVDLKQE
+2171 D
-2180 YGSNIAK
+2180 
-2187 VVSLNFDDFKTI
+2187 
-2199 KEQYEFYN
+2199 EQ
-2207 SEGQKIGEEKK
+2207 
-2218 KENIKTTSDTQEIG
+2218 TTSHTQIIG
-2232 GIKVTTVSFDESEA
+2232 GIEVTTVKVGANALPPEEGA
-2246 PKEDNE
+2246 
-2252 QTQEMNNKPKKQ
+2252 QEEVNNKPKKQ

>member
-7 IKANFKAIKASW
+7 IKANFKAIRTSW
-19 EVNLGGFP
+19 DVTFGGFP
-27 LTEERK
+27 LTEERIA
-33 TLISNFKGWGGCNA
+33 LISNFKGWGGCNA
-47 MLLPLEKDWKKLGE
+47 MLLPLDKDWKKLGE
-61 SKEHLKAEK
+61 SKEHLKVEK
-70 EVKKGYQELRNL
+70 EVKKGYQELKNL
-82 FGDKRAK
+82 FGEEQAK
-89 EMWESITNASL
+89 EMWKSITNASL
-100 TSFYTPQEVP
+100 TSFYTPREIP
-110 NTFFEELKNQNKERE
+110 KTFFEELKKQNKDKEY
-125 VIDFLDPCAGI
+125 IDFLDPCAGI
-136 GVYIDACLK
+136 GVYIDACL
-145 EFPKANV
+145 EQFPKAEI

-158 MLTSFVL
+158 LLTSFVL
-165 TAKYKDTPNVQVFRK
+165 SAKYKDKPNVKVFRK

-189 QYDVIASNI
+189 QFDVIASNI

-215 DKIHNFFFHHS
+215 DKIHNFFFYHS
-226 KNLLKDNGILSF
+226 QKLLKENGILSF

-254 EELLKNGKITN
+254 EELLEEGNITN

-275 TTQTA
+275 TTKTA
-280 SHLVTYLKN
+280 SHLVTYKKN
-289 EEIDVPNIINQNDFI
+289 KSLRGINIISQNDFI
-304 TSGTDEK
+304 PSLTDSN
-311 GVKLNSYIANNQEVS
+311 GVKLNTYIANTKEKT
-326 YIAPYELNK
+326 YIAPYELDK
-335 DQYGKPVY
+335 DQYGKLVY
-343 NSRIGD
+343 NSKIGD
-349 FTKVA
+349 FSKAVRKL
-354 ELLKEDWTASP
+354 EEDWQETS
-365 LSLQTIANEQTQDYK
+365 LVLQTIVNEQTEEYK
-380 ESLRSLSYP
+380 QPLRPLTYP
-389 IKRVASLNTK
+389 PKRVASLNTT

-407 QFIRKGEV
+407 QFIRKGQI
-415 PNNLRNFKVIA
+415 PNNLERFKVIA

-431 ESADKTIPLLTIAT
+431 ENAENTIPLLTIAT
-445 AYNDTTGK
+445 AIDSTTGK
-453 KVFFYQ
+453 KGFFYQ

-466 FTQSDEQW
+466 FTKSDDQW
-474 IEEDVKLAIDN
+474 IYNESVKTIND
-485 ALEQLHNLSES
+485 ALEQLHNISES
-496 YQMQLQLDFRRDPD
+496 YQMQLQLDFRRDAD
-510 GQKFADYFNANYKK
+510 GQKFADYFEKNYKK
-524 VDLQFAYTKALD
+524 VNLEFAYTKALD
-536 FHFHRQVQ
+536 FHFHREVQV
-544 ENDIFVTKKGNVA
+544 NDVFVTKKGNVA
-557 QIVEIQS
+557 QIVEIDE
-564 IEPDIDAD
+564 IKPDVNAE

-582 KPIEVVQT
+582 KSIEVVPT
-590 DKDKVVELLN
+590 DKEKVVELLN
-600 LYSTYSLMI
+600 LYSTYSLMRT
-609 NEHQQYKNGVE
+609 EHQQYRSGVE
-620 WTLEH
+620 WSLEH
-625 LKENQLSLNKA
+625 LQANLAALNKA
-636 YDEFEAKYGKINSK
+636 YDDFEAKYGKINSK

-672 LENNF
+672 LENNV

-684 LPLEEGNIKES
+684 LALEEGNIKES
-695 WEKSDIFHYN
+695 WEKSGIFHYN

-729 IDIDYIVGLS
+729 INIDYIVGLS

-791 EALMLIEEYFPDRK
+791 EALMLIEEYFPERK

-831 FNTEFKINF
+831 FNTGFNVNF

-892 KYTDE
+892 KYIDK
-897 NGKVQERKIQLYDDT
+897 NGKEQKRDIQLYDDT
-912 AECNRH
+912 TECNRH

-931 NLSPEKREKIADI
+931 DLPIKKREKIADI

-968 FESLKTLGIT
+968 FESLKALGIT
-978 KEYAHQIEGSWQA
+978 KEYTHQIEGSWQA

-1090 SDEIYLEEKQKE
+1090 SNEIYLEEKLKE
-1102 AEKIE
+1102 EEKIRE
-1107 DNLKVAQKAN
+1107 NLNVAERQN
-1117 DYSTSSVRAIKD
+1117 DHSSSSIRAIKN
-1129 LEKSILKVQN
+1129 LEIKIKEVQN
-1139 EIEYFKH
+1139 EIEKFKY

-1158 LENLGIDHIIIDESH
+1158 LEKLGIDHIIVDESH
-1173 KFKNAG
+1173 KFKNAS
-1179 FSTRHTQVKGIGK
+1179 FSTRHTRIKGIGK
-1192 TDGSGRANVLRYAI
+1192 TDGTGRADVLRYAI
-1206 RSIQKKNNS
+1206 RTIQKKNNS

-1228 NALSELYILQDYL
+1228 NALSELYILQDFL
-1241 TPKLLEERGIA
+1241 TPRLLEERGIA

-1267 IETNMVGAAVL
+1267 IETNMVGSAVL
-1278 TERFRKYMNIPELSE
+1278 IERFRKYMNIPELSE

-1344 ESDLKLE
+1344 EKDLKYSK
-1351 NELKR
+1351 ELKKK
-1356 DGNEVAALSL
+1356 DDEIAALSL
-1366 ITTNLAWKASLDMRL
+1366 ITTRLAWSASLDMRL

-1411 QGTQIIFCTE
+1411 QGTQIIFCSE
-1421 SISKQKLS
+1421 GVSKQKLS

-1466 QDYDNDK
+1466 QDYDSDK

-1541 NNRCEIRMCATKG
+1541 NNRCEIRICATKG

-1569 FIEQIRN
+1569 FIDQIRS
-1576 RNKDIFVLDEG
+1576 RNKDVFVLDEG
-1587 ELGGEDMAMDMATL
+1587 ELGGEGEDIAMDMATL

-1622 QLTQTINTIESN
+1622 QLTQTINTIENN

-1692 YNEETFANYLKGKYE
+1692 YNEEVFANYLKGKYE
-1707 EIRKANI
+1707 EISKANI

-1803 QREMVAPEMYD
+1803 QREMIAPEMYD

-1845 QMEIRVEGYKRPVN
+1845 QMEIRVGEYKRPVN
-1859 VYTVTSDLK
+1859 VYDVTNDLK

-1899 MVNKLNGKGITLR
+1899 FVNKLNGKGITLR
-1912 QEPLFDKD
+1912 QEPLFDKE

-1930 NDVDKLYVNFCEITN
+1930 NDVDELYVNFCEITN

-1957 TISPIQEPTEA
+1957 TISPTEA
-1968 PIIAPIVESNIG
+1968 PIIAPPVVESNIG
-1980 KEGEQLSLFESSP
+1980 KEGEQLSLFEAFS
-1993 EPIQNVYEEGE
+1993 EPLQTVYEEGE
-2004 EEVEKQQIQKT
+2004 EEVEQKQQVK
-2015 IEVSNTSNT
+2015 EPSESN
-2024 DIPQIYGQDGV
+2024 IPQIYGQDGV

-2050 YPGVWYMN
+2050 YPGAWYMN

-2085 LAKEDAQEI
+2085 LAKEYAQEI
-2094 VVNPP
+2094 VVDPP

-2122 FYGKLTF
+2122 FYGKLIY
-2129 EEDLWKNLPDEP
+2129 EEDLWRNLPDEH
-2141 GEESESIKIEPS
+2141 EQQ
-2153 MKAVNK
+2153 
-2159 ETGEE
+2159 
-2164 FIVSKVT
+2164 
-2171 EKYVDLKQE
+2171 QE
-2180 YGSNIAK
+2180 
-2187 VVSLNFDDFKTI
+2187 
-2199 KEQYEFYN
+2199 QH
-2207 SEGQKIGEEKK
+2207 
-2218 KENIKTTSDTQEIG
+2218 TTTAYTQEIG
-2232 GIKVTTVSFDESEA
+2232 GIEVTTVRFNEA
-2246 PKEDNE
+2246 KGEGEISNPKEDEDE
-2252 QTQEMNNKPKKQ
+2252 QSINIRFNKK
-2264 L
+2264 LF

>member
-7 IKANFKAIKASW
+7 IKANFKAIRTSW
-19 EVNLGGFP
+19 DVTFGGFP
-27 LTEERK
+27 LTEERIA
-33 TLISNFKGWGGCNA
+33 LISNFKGWGGCNA
-47 MLLPLEKDWKKLGE
+47 MLLPLDKDWKKLGE
-61 SKEHLKAEK
+61 SKEHLKVEK
-70 EVKKGYQELRNL
+70 EVKKGYQELKNL
-82 FGDKRAK
+82 FGEEQAK
-89 EMWESITNASL
+89 EMWKSITNASL
-100 TSFYTPQEVP
+100 TSFYTPREIP
-110 NTFFEELKNQNKERE
+110 KTFFEELKKQNKDKEY
-125 VIDFLDPCAGI
+125 IDFLDPCAGI
-136 GVYIDACLK
+136 GVYIDACL
-145 EFPKANV
+145 EQFPKAEI

-158 MLTSFVL
+158 LLTSFVL
-165 TAKYKDTPNVQVFRK
+165 SAKYKDKPNVKVFRK

-189 QYDVIASNI
+189 QFDVIASNI

-215 DKIHNFFFHHS
+215 DKIHNFFFYHS
-226 KNLLKDNGILSF
+226 QKLLKENGILSF

-254 EELLKNGKITN
+254 EELLEEGNITN

-275 TTQTA
+275 TTKTA
-280 SHLVTYLKN
+280 SHLVTYKKN
-289 EEIDVPNIINQNDFI
+289 KSLRGINIISQNDFI
-304 TSGTDEK
+304 PSLTDSN
-311 GVKLNSYIANNQEVS
+311 GVKLNTYIANTKEKT
-326 YIAPYELNK
+326 YIAPYELDK
-335 DQYGKPVY
+335 DQYGKLVY
-343 NSRIGD
+343 NSKIGD
-349 FTKVA
+349 FSKA
-354 ELLKEDWTASP
+354 IRKLEEDWQETS
-365 LSLQTIANEQTQDYK
+365 LVLQTIVNEQTEEYK
-380 ESLRSLSYP
+380 QPLRPLTYP
-389 IKRVASLNTK
+389 PKRVASLNTT

-407 QFIRKGEV
+407 QFIRKGQI
-415 PNNLRNFKVIA
+415 PNNLERFKVIA

-431 ESADKTIPLLTIAT
+431 ENAENTIPLLTIAT
-445 AYNDTTGK
+445 AIDSTTGK
-453 KVFFYQ
+453 KGFFYQ

-466 FTQSDEQW
+466 FTKSDDQW
-474 IEEDVKLAIDN
+474 IYNESVKTIND
-485 ALEQLHNLSES
+485 ALEQLHNISES
-496 YQMQLQLDFRRDPD
+496 YQMQLQLDFRRDAD
-510 GQKFADYFNANYKK
+510 GQKFADYFEKNYKK
-524 VDLQFAYTKALD
+524 VNLEFAYTKALD
-536 FHFHRQVQ
+536 FHFHREVQV
-544 ENDIFVTKKGNVA
+544 NDVFVTKKGNVA
-557 QIVEIQS
+557 QIVEIDE
-564 IEPDIDAD
+564 IKPDVNAE

-582 KPIEVVQT
+582 KSIEVVPT
-590 DKDKVVELLN
+590 DKEKVVELLN
-600 LYSTYSLMI
+600 LYSTYSLMMT
-609 NEHQQYKNGVE
+609 EHQQYRSGVE
-620 WTLEH
+620 WSLEH
-625 LKENQLSLNKA
+625 LQANLAALNKA
-636 YDEFEAKYGKINSK
+636 YDDFEAKYGKINSK

-672 LENNF
+672 LENNV

-684 LPLEEGNIKES
+684 LALEEGNIKES
-695 WEKSDIFHYN
+695 WEKSGIFHYN

-729 IDIDYIVGLS
+729 INIDYIVGLS

-791 EALMLIEEYFPDRK
+791 EALMLIEEYFPERK

-811 FQMGSRWIPVEI
+811 FQMGSRWIPVDI

-831 FNTEFKINF
+831 FNTGFNVNF

-892 KYTDE
+892 KYIDK
-897 NGKVQERKIQLYDDT
+897 NGKEQKRDIQLYDDT
-912 AECNRH
+912 TECNRH

-931 NLSPEKREKIADI
+931 NLSPKKREKIADI

-968 FESLKTLGIT
+968 FESLKALGIT
-978 KEYAHQIEGSWQA
+978 KEYTHQIEGSWQA

-1090 SDEIYLEEKQKE
+1090 SNEIYLEEKLKE
-1102 AEKIE
+1102 EEKIRE
-1107 DNLKVAQKAN
+1107 NLNVAERQN
-1117 DYSTSSVRAIKD
+1117 DHSSSSIRVIKN
-1129 LEKSILKVQN
+1129 LEIKIKEVQN
-1139 EIEYFKH
+1139 EIEKFKY

-1158 LENLGIDHIIIDESH
+1158 LEKLGIDHIIVDESH
-1173 KFKNAG
+1173 KFKNAS
-1179 FSTRHTQVKGIGK
+1179 FSTRHTRIKGIGK
-1192 TDGSGRANVLRYAI
+1192 TDGTGRADVLRYAI
-1206 RSIQKKNNS
+1206 RTIQKKNNS

-1228 NALSELYILQDYL
+1228 NALSELYILQDFL
-1241 TPKLLEERGIA
+1241 TPRLLEERGIA

-1267 IETNMVGAAVL
+1267 IETNMVGSAVL
-1278 TERFRKYMNIPELSE
+1278 IERFRKYMNIPELSE

-1344 ESDLKLE
+1344 EKDLKYSK
-1351 NELKR
+1351 ELKKK
-1356 DGNEVAALSL
+1356 DDEIAALSL
-1366 ITTNLAWKASLDMRL
+1366 ITTRLAWSASLDMRL

-1411 QGTQIIFCTE
+1411 QGTQIIFCSE
-1421 SISKQKLS
+1421 GVSKQKLS

-1466 QDYDNDK
+1466 QDYDSDK

-1541 NNRCEIRMCATKG
+1541 NNRCEIRICATKG

-1569 FIEQIRN
+1569 FIDQIRS
-1576 RNKDIFVLDEG
+1576 RNKDVFVLDEG
-1587 ELGGEDMAMDMATL
+1587 ELGGEGEDIAMDMATL

-1639 HRVDTLKGELKSQK
+1639 YRVDTLKGELKAQK

-1664 TANALIEYKGDKRV
+1664 IANALIEYKGDKRV

-1692 YNEETFANYLKGKYE
+1692 YNEEVFANYLKGKYE
-1707 EIRKANI
+1707 EISKANI

-1803 QREMVAPEMYD
+1803 QREMIAPEMYD

-1833 GGIRKTANYKFS
+1833 GGIRKTANYEFS
-1845 QMEIRVEGYKRPVN
+1845 QMEIRVGEYKRPVN
-1859 VYTVTSDLK
+1859 VYDVTNDLK

-1899 MVNKLNGKGITLR
+1899 FVNKLNGKGITLR
-1912 QEPLFDKD
+1912 QEPLFDKE

-1930 NDVDKLYVNFCEITN
+1930 NDVDELYVNFCEITN

-1957 TISPIQEPTEA
+1957 TISPTEA
-1968 PIIAPIVESNIG
+1968 PIIAPPVVESNIG
-1980 KEGEQLSLFESSP
+1980 KEGEQLSLFEAFS
-1993 EPIQNVYEEGE
+1993 EPLQTVYEEGE
-2004 EEVEKQQIQKT
+2004 EEVEQKQQVK
-2015 IEVSNTSNT
+2015 EPSESN
-2024 DIPQIYGQDGV
+2024 IPQIYGQDGV

-2050 YPGVWYMN
+2050 YPGAWYMN

-2085 LAKEDAQEI
+2085 LAKEYAQEI
-2094 VVNPP
+2094 VVDPP

-2122 FYGKLTF
+2122 FYGKLIY
-2129 EEDLWKNLPDEP
+2129 EEDLWRNLPDEP
-2141 GEESESIKIEPS
+2141 KEIEQEQPQVKEPS
-2153 MKAVNK
+2153 ISD
-2159 ETGEE
+2159 EQQ
-2164 FIVSKVT
+2164 
-2171 EKYVDLKQE
+2171 QE
-2180 YGSNIAK
+2180 
-2187 VVSLNFDDFKTI
+2187 
-2199 KEQYEFYN
+2199 QH
-2207 SEGQKIGEEKK
+2207 
-2218 KENIKTTSDTQEIG
+2218 TTTAYTQEIG
-2232 GIKVTTVSFDESEA
+2232 GIEVTTVRFNETKGEGEISN
-2246 PKEDNE
+2246 PKEDEDE
-2252 QTQEMNNKPKKQ
+2252 QSINIRFNKK
-2264 L
+2264 LF

>member
-7 IKANFKAIKASW
+7 IKANFKAIRTSW
-19 EVNLGGFP
+19 DVTFGGFP
-27 LTEERK
+27 LTEERIA
-33 TLISNFKGWGGCNA
+33 LISNFKGWGGCNA
-47 MLLPLEKDWKKLGE
+47 MLLPLDKDWKKLGE
-61 SKEHLKAEK
+61 SKEHLKVEK
-70 EVKKGYQELRNL
+70 EVKKGYQELKNL
-82 FGDKRAK
+82 FGEEQAK
-89 EMWESITNASL
+89 EMWKSITNASL
-100 TSFYTPQEVP
+100 TSFYTPREIP
-110 NTFFEELKNQNKERE
+110 KTFFEELKKQNKDKEY
-125 VIDFLDPCAGI
+125 IDFLDPCAGI
-136 GVYIDACLK
+136 GVYIDACL
-145 EFPKANV
+145 EQFPKAEI

-158 MLTSFVL
+158 LLTSFVL
-165 TAKYKDTPNVQVFRK
+165 SAKYKDKPNVKVFRK

-189 QYDVIASNI
+189 QFDVIASNI

-215 DKIHNFFFHHS
+215 DKIHNFFFYHS
-226 KNLLKDNGILSF
+226 QKLLKENGILSF

-254 EELLKNGKITN
+254 EELLEEGNITN

-275 TTQTA
+275 TTKTA
-280 SHLVTYLKN
+280 SHLVTYKKN
-289 EEIDVPNIINQNDFI
+289 KSLRGINIISQNDFI
-304 TSGTDEK
+304 PSLTDSN
-311 GVKLNSYIANNQEVS
+311 GVKLNTYIANTKEKT
-326 YIAPYELNK
+326 YIAPYELDK
-335 DQYGKPVY
+335 DQYGKLVY
-343 NSRIGD
+343 NSKIGD
-349 FTKVA
+349 FSKA
-354 ELLKEDWTASP
+354 IRKLEEDWQETS
-365 LSLQTIANEQTQDYK
+365 LVLQTIVNEQTEEYK
-380 ESLRSLSYP
+380 QPLRPLTYP
-389 IKRVASLNTK
+389 PKRVASLNTT

-407 QFIRKGEV
+407 QFIRKGQI
-415 PNNLRNFKVIA
+415 PNNLERFKVIA

-431 ESADKTIPLLTIAT
+431 ENAENTIPLLTIAT
-445 AYNDTTGK
+445 AIDSTTGK
-453 KVFFYQ
+453 KGFFYQ

-466 FTQSDEQW
+466 FTKSDDQW
-474 IEEDVKLAIDN
+474 IYNESVKTIND
-485 ALEQLHNLSES
+485 ALEQLHNISES
-496 YQMQLQLDFRRDPD
+496 YQMQLQLDFRRDAD
-510 GQKFADYFNANYKK
+510 GQKFADYFEKNYKK
-524 VDLQFAYTKALD
+524 VNLEFAYTKALD
-536 FHFHRQVQ
+536 FHFHREVQV
-544 ENDIFVTKKGNVA
+544 NDVFVTKKGNVA
-557 QIVEIQS
+557 QIVEIDE
-564 IEPDIDAD
+564 IKPDVNAE

-582 KPIEVVQT
+582 KSIEVVPT
-590 DKDKVVELLN
+590 DKEKVVELLN
-600 LYSTYSLMI
+600 LYSTYSLMMT
-609 NEHQQYKNGVE
+609 EHQQYRSGVE
-620 WTLEH
+620 WSLEH
-625 LKENQLSLNKA
+625 LQANLAALNKA
-636 YDEFEAKYGKINSK
+636 YDDFEAKYGKINSK

-672 LENNF
+672 LENNV

-684 LPLEEGNIKES
+684 LALEEGNIKES
-695 WEKSDIFHYN
+695 WEKSGIFHYN

-729 IDIDYIVGLS
+729 INIDYIVGLS

-791 EALMLIEEYFPDRK
+791 EALMLIEEYFPERK

-831 FNTEFKINF
+831 FNTGFNVNF

-918 IRNLRDAFVKYVK
+918 IRNLRNAFVKYVK
-931 NLSPEKREKIADI
+931 DLPIKKREKIADI

-968 FESLKTLGIT
+968 FESLKALGIT
-978 KEYAHQIEGSWQA
+978 KEYTHQIEGSWQA

-1090 SDEIYLEEKQKE
+1090 SDEIYLEEKLKE
-1102 AEKIE
+1102 AEKMT
-1107 DNLKVAQKAN
+1107 DNLNVAQKAN
-1117 DYSTSSVRAIKD
+1117 DYSSSSVRAIKE

-1139 EIEYFKH
+1139 EIEYFKQ

-1158 LENLGIDHIIIDESH
+1158 LEKLGIDHIIVDESH

-1192 TDGSGRANVLRYAI
+1192 TDGSDRANVLRYAI

-1241 TPKLLEERGIA
+1241 TPRLLEERGIA

-1332 KLIKFLESKGAN
+1332 KLIKFLESRGQN
-1344 ESDLKLE
+1344 ENDLKLE

-1466 QDYDNDK
+1466 QDYNTDK

-1541 NNRCEIRMCATKG
+1541 NNRCEIRICATKG

-1569 FIEQIRN
+1569 FIDQIRS
-1576 RNKDIFVLDEG
+1576 RNKDVFVLDEG
-1587 ELGGEDMAMDMATL
+1587 ELGGEGEDIAMDMATL

-1692 YNEETFANYLKGKYE
+1692 YNEEVFANYLKGKYE
-1707 EIRKANI
+1707 EISKANI

-1803 QREMVAPEMYD
+1803 QKEMIAPEMYD

-1845 QMEIRVEGYKRPVN
+1845 QIEIRVGEYKRPIN
-1859 VYTVTSDLK
+1859 VYDVTNDLK

-1899 MVNKLNGKGITLR
+1899 FVNKLNGKGITLR
-1912 QEPLFDKD
+1912 QEPLFDKE

-1930 NDVDKLYVNFCEITN
+1930 NDVDELYVNFCEITN

-1957 TISPIQEPTEA
+1957 TISPTEA
-1968 PIIAPIVESNIG
+1968 PIIAPPVVESNIG
-1980 KEGEQLSLFESSP
+1980 KEGEQLSLFEAFS
-1993 EPIQNVYEEGE
+1993 EPLQTVYEEGE
-2004 EEVEKQQIQKT
+2004 EEVEQKQQVK
-2015 IEVSNTSNT
+2015 EPSESN
-2024 DIPQIYGQDGV
+2024 IPQIYGQDGV

-2050 YPGVWYMN
+2050 YPGAWYMN

-2085 LAKEDAQEI
+2085 LAKEYAQEI
-2094 VVNPP
+2094 VVDPP

-2122 FYGKLTF
+2122 FYGKLIY
-2129 EEDLWKNLPDEP
+2129 EEDLWRNLPDEP
-2141 GEESESIKIEPS
+2141 KEIEQEQPQVKEPS
-2153 MKAVNK
+2153 ISD
-2159 ETGEE
+2159 EQQ
-2164 FIVSKVT
+2164 
-2171 EKYVDLKQE
+2171 QE
-2180 YGSNIAK
+2180 
-2187 VVSLNFDDFKTI
+2187 
-2199 KEQYEFYN
+2199 QH
-2207 SEGQKIGEEKK
+2207 
-2218 KENIKTTSDTQEIG
+2218 TTTAYTQEIG
-2232 GIKVTTVSFDESEA
+2232 GIEVTTVRFNETKGQGEISN
-2246 PKEDNE
+2246 PKEDEDE
-2252 QTQEMNNKPKKQ
+2252 QSINIRFNKK
-2264 L
+2264 LF

>member
-19 EVNLGGFP
+19 EINLGGFP

-289 EEIDVPNIINQNDFI
+289 EKIDVPNIINQNDFI

-672 LENNF
+672 LENNI

-684 LPLEEGNIKES
+684 FPLEEGNIKES
-695 WEKSDIFHYN
+695 WEKADIFKYD
-705 YEKDF
+705 YERDF
-710 NQEVDINTALVR
+710 NQEVDIDTALVK

-729 IDIDYIVGLS
+729 INIDYIAGLS

-764 LKDTFL
+764 LKDMFL

-778 EAIELLPDSNAKE
+778 EDIEQLPDSNAKN
-791 EALMLIEEYFPDRK
+791 EALELIQEYFPERK
-805 PFENIV
+805 PFENII
-811 FQMGSRWIPVEI
+811 FQMGSRWIPMEI
-823 YKEFLESH
+823 YKEFLETH
-831 FNTEFKINF
+831 FNTKFNIRFN
-840 SPKSDELYLSQ
+840 PDTDELYLQQ
-851 EGKIDYQKW
+851 EGEIDLKKW
-860 HRKKMGNGRYF
+860 HNKKMGNRLYF
-871 DSLMMIE
+871 NSLKMIE

-885 YIVKKTE
+885 YIVKKKE
-892 KYTDE
+892 KYTDT
-897 NGKVQERKIQLYDDT
+897 NGKQREREVQLYEDT

-918 IRNLRDAFVKYVK
+918 IRNLREEFVKYVR
-931 NLSPEKREKIADI
+931 NIAPEKQEMLADI
-944 YNKRFNNTAKP
+944 YNKKFNNTAKP
-955 IDINYSFYRLGFD
+955 IDIKYSFYRLGFD
-968 FESLKTLGIT
+968 FNSLKSLGIT
-978 KEYAHQIEGSWQA
+978 KEYTHQIEGSWQA

-1017 LKKYGK
+1017 LKTYGK

-1044 LAYPNARILYAG
+1044 LAYPNSRILYAG

-1082 TQIAEIPI
+1082 TQIGAIPI
-1090 SDEIYLEEKQKE
+1090 SDEIYLEEAERE
-1102 AEKIE
+1102 AEKIRR
-1107 DNLKVAQKAN
+1107 NLEEAEKMN
-1117 DYSTSSVRAIKD
+1117 DGTKSSIKAIKNLNKKITEAKND
-1129 LEKSILKVQN
+1129 
-1139 EIEYFKH
+1139 IEFYKH

-1173 KFKNAG
+1173 RFKNAS
-1179 FSTRHTQVKGIGK
+1179 FSTRHTQVKGIGQ
-1192 TDGSGRANVLRYAI
+1192 TSGGSGTKALRYAL
-1206 RSIQKKNNS
+1206 RTIQKKNNS
-1215 DFGATFFSGTPIS
+1215 DYGATFFSGTPIT
-1228 NALSELYILQDYL
+1228 NALAELYILQDYL
-1241 TPKLLEERGIA
+1241 TPRLLKEKGIA

-1261 VEKTAE
+1261 VEKTTE
-1267 IETNMVGAAVL
+1267 IETNIVGSAVL
-1278 TERFRKYMNIPELSE
+1278 TERFRKYMNIPELAE
-1293 MYNQLCHTRRGDTE
+1293 MYNQMCHTRRGDTE

-1315 VQSIVNELTPLQ
+1315 VQTIINELTPLQ
-1327 KKFNA
+1327 QKFNA
-1332 KLIKFLESKGAN
+1332 KLIKFLESRGTN
-1344 ESDLKLE
+1344 EADLKYKEEFKREEGE
-1351 NELKR
+1351 NGEIK
-1356 DGNEVAALSL
+1356 AISL

-1401 LDRYKRYNEG
+1401 LDRYNRYKEG
-1411 QGTQIIFCTE
+1411 QGTQVIFCTE
-1421 SISKQKLS
+1421 STSKQKLS
-1429 YEQMKYNYEHNI
+1429 YGQMKYNYEHNI
-1441 FTSVYDDIKY
+1441 FTSIYDDIKY
-1451 KLMSRGI
+1451 KLISRGI
-1458 PENEIAFV
+1458 PEDEIAFV
-1466 QDYDNDK
+1466 QDYNTDK

-1483 EGKIR
+1483 DGKIR
-1488 FLIGN
+1488 FLIGG
-1493 YGNAG
+1493 YKNAG
-1498 TGINVQKKLCGVTHL
+1498 TGLNIQKKLCGVTHL

-1526 GRIYRQGNEIVRLMN
+1526 GRIYRQGNEIVKAMN
-1541 NNRCEIRMCATKG
+1541 DNRCEIRMCATKG

-1569 FIEQIRN
+1569 FIEQIRS
-1576 RNKDIFVLDEG
+1576 RNKDVFVLDEG
-1587 ELGGEDMAMDMATL
+1587 DLGGEDMAMDMATL

-1614 AKVDKELS
+1614 AMVDKELH
-1622 QLTQTINTIESN
+1622 QLNQTINAIENS
-1634 QRLYS
+1634 QRVYNKMVS
-1639 HRVDTLKGELKSQK
+1639 ELKKELEDQQK
-1653 DVLNIYQKDFD
+1653 VLKLYQNDFD
-1664 TANALIEYKGDKRV
+1664 KANSLIEYKGDKRV
-1678 NKPIVPEIPSLEEL
+1678 NKPVVPEIPSLEEL
-1692 YNEETFANYLKGKYE
+1692 YNEEVFANYLKKRFL
-1707 EIRKANI
+1707 EISKANI
-1714 NDKIIVG
+1714 NDKIVVG

-1728 VMQRSVDIVQCY
+1728 VMERSIDIVQCY
-1740 IQSKEEPYLNY
+1740 IQSKDAPYLKY
-1751 SYNSGTISP
+1751 IYNSGTISP
-1760 DASNTAIANYYSNC
+1760 DASNTVIANYFSNC
-1774 FGSLKNRLAS
+1774 FGSLKNKLAS

-1796 EKAEIDL
+1796 EKTEIEL
-1803 QREMVAPEMYD
+1803 QKEEVSPEMYE
-1814 RQKELQ
+1814 RQKTLVD
-1820 EKQEELTKKLVAS
+1820 KQEELVKKLIAS
-1833 GGIRKTANYKFS
+1833 GGIRKSANYEFT
-1845 QMEIRVEGYKRPVN
+1845 QETIRIGEYNTRVN
-1859 VYTVTSDLK
+1859 IYHVTDDIK

-1879 GREGE
+1879 GGEGD
-1884 VGCVYLKKDTEVYDL
+1884 VGCVYLKKDSATYDL
-1899 MVNKLNGKGITLR
+1899 IVNKLNGNGIALR
-1912 QEPLFDKD
+1912 QDPLFDKE
-1920 KEAYFVMFDI
+1920 KGEYFVMFDI
-1930 NDVDKLYVNFCEITN
+1930 KDTDKLYVNFCEITC
-1945 PREELLKISLEN
+1945 PRKELLKVSLEK
-1957 TISPIQEPTEA
+1957 TFA
-1968 PIIAPIVESNIG
+1968 
-1980 KEGEQLSLFESSP
+1980 EGEQLTAPIEPVITDKEGTQLSLFDASVE
-1993 EPIQNVYEEGE
+1993 EPLQTVC
-2004 EEVEKQQIQKT
+2004 EEVKEENPEVEQIPEKTNIPEIYAQDE
-2015 IEVSNTSNT
+2015 IEA
-2024 DIPQIYGQDGV
+2024 
-2035 EPKDKLVY
+2035 KDKLVY
-2043 KIFFIPG
+2043 KIFYIPG
-2050 YPGVWYMN
+2050 YPSVWYMN
-2058 EFDPET
+2058 EYDPET
-2064 NEGFGLCAM
+2064 NEGFGLCAL
-2073 EYPEWG
+2073 ECPEWG

-2085 LAKEDAQEI
+2085 LAEYNVQEI
-2094 VVNPP
+2094 VVDPP

-2109 LRANLSSEELERV
+2109 LKANLSSEELQKA

-2129 EEDLWKNLPDEP
+2129 EEDLWRNLPDEP
-2141 GEESESIKIEPS
+2141 
-2153 MKAVNK
+2153 
-2159 ETGEE
+2159 
-2164 FIVSKVT
+2164 
-2171 EKYVDLKQE
+2171 D
-2180 YGSNIAK
+2180 
-2187 VVSLNFDDFKTI
+2187 
-2199 KEQYEFYN
+2199 EQ
-2207 SEGQKIGEEKK
+2207 
-2218 KENIKTTSDTQEIG
+2218 TTSHTQIIG
-2232 GIKVTTVSFDESEA
+2232 GIEVTTVKVGANAFPPEEGA
-2246 PKEDNE
+2246 
-2252 QTQEMNNKPKKQ
+2252 QEEVNNKPKKQ

>member
-7 IKANFKAIKASW
+7 IKANFKAIRTSW
-19 EVNLGGFP
+19 DVTFGGFP
-27 LTEERK
+27 LTEERIA
-33 TLISNFKGWGGCNA
+33 LISNFKGWGGCNA
-47 MLLPLEKDWKKLGE
+47 MLLPLDKDWKKLGE
-61 SKEHLKAEK
+61 SKEHLKVEK
-70 EVKKGYQELRNL
+70 EVKKGYQELKNL
-82 FGDKRAK
+82 FGEEQAK
-89 EMWESITNASL
+89 EMWKSITNASL
-100 TSFYTPQEVP
+100 TSFYTPREIP
-110 NTFFEELKNQNKERE
+110 KTFFEELKKQNKDKEY
-125 VIDFLDPCAGI
+125 IDFLDPCAGI
-136 GVYIDACLK
+136 GVYIDACL
-145 EFPKANV
+145 EQFPKAEI

-158 MLTSFVL
+158 LLTSFVL
-165 TAKYKDTPNVQVFRK
+165 SAKYKDKPNVKVFRK

-189 QYDVIASNI
+189 QFDVIASNI

-215 DKIHNFFFHHS
+215 DKIHNFFFYHS
-226 KNLLKDNGILSF
+226 QKLLKENGILSF

-254 EELLKNGKITN
+254 EELLEEGNITN

-275 TTQTA
+275 TTKTA
-280 SHLVTYLKN
+280 SHLVTYKKN
-289 EEIDVPNIINQNDFI
+289 KSLRGINIISQNDFI
-304 TSGTDEK
+304 PSLTDSN
-311 GVKLNSYIANNQEVS
+311 GVKLNTYIANTKEKT
-326 YIAPYELNK
+326 YIAPYELDK
-335 DQYGKPVY
+335 DQYGKLVY
-343 NSRIGD
+343 NSKIGD
-349 FTKVA
+349 FSKA
-354 ELLKEDWTASP
+354 IRKLEEDWQETS
-365 LSLQTIANEQTQDYK
+365 LVLQTIVNEQTEEYK
-380 ESLRSLSYP
+380 QPLRPLTYP
-389 IKRVASLNTK
+389 PKRVASLNTT

-407 QFIRKGEV
+407 QFIRKGQI
-415 PNNLRNFKVIA
+415 PNNLERFKVIA

-431 ESADKTIPLLTIAT
+431 ENAENTIPLLTIAT
-445 AYNDTTGK
+445 AIDSTTGK
-453 KVFFYQ
+453 KGFFYQ

-466 FTQSDEQW
+466 FTKSDDQW
-474 IEEDVKLAIDN
+474 IYNESVKTIND
-485 ALEQLHNLSES
+485 ALEQLHNISES
-496 YQMQLQLDFRRDPD
+496 YQMQLQLDFRRDAD
-510 GQKFADYFNANYKK
+510 GQKFADYFEKNYKK
-524 VDLQFAYTKALD
+524 VNLEFAYTKALD
-536 FHFHRQVQ
+536 FHFHREVQV
-544 ENDIFVTKKGNVA
+544 NDVFVTKKGNVA
-557 QIVEIQS
+557 QIVEIDE
-564 IEPDIDAD
+564 IKPDVNAE

-582 KPIEVVQT
+582 KSIEVVPT
-590 DKDKVVELLN
+590 DKEKVVELLN
-600 LYSTYSLMI
+600 LYSTYSLMMT
-609 NEHQQYKNGVE
+609 EHQKYRSGVE
-620 WTLEH
+620 WSLEH
-625 LKENQLSLNKA
+625 LQANLAALNKA
-636 YDEFEAKYGKINSK
+636 YDDFEAKYGKINSK

-672 LENNF
+672 LENNV

-684 LPLEEGNIKES
+684 LALEEGNIKES
-695 WEKSDIFHYN
+695 WEKSGIFHYN

-729 IDIDYIVGLS
+729 INIDYIVGLS

-791 EALMLIEEYFPDRK
+791 EALMLIEEYFPERK

-831 FNTEFKINF
+831 FNTGFNVNF

-918 IRNLRDAFVKYVK
+918 IRNLRNAFVKYVK
-931 NLSPEKREKIADI
+931 DLPIKKREKIADI

-968 FESLKTLGIT
+968 FESLKALGIT
-978 KEYAHQIEGSWQA
+978 KEYTHQIEGSWQA

-1090 SDEIYLEEKQKE
+1090 SDEIYLEEKLKE
-1102 AEKIE
+1102 AEKMT
-1107 DNLKVAQKAN
+1107 DNLNVAQKAN
-1117 DYSTSSVRAIKD
+1117 DYSSSSVRAIKE

-1139 EIEYFKH
+1139 EIEYFKQ

-1158 LENLGIDHIIIDESH
+1158 LEKLGIDHIIVDESH

-1192 TDGSGRANVLRYAI
+1192 TDGSDRANVLRYAI

-1241 TPKLLEERGIA
+1241 TPRLLEERGIA

-1332 KLIKFLESKGAN
+1332 KLIKFLESRGQN
-1344 ESDLKLE
+1344 ENDLKLE

-1466 QDYDNDK
+1466 QDYNTDK

-1541 NNRCEIRMCATKG
+1541 NNRCEIRICATKG

-1569 FIEQIRN
+1569 FIEQIRT
-1576 RNKDIFVLDEG
+1576 RNKDVFVLDEG

-1692 YNEETFANYLKGKYE
+1692 YNEEVFANYLKGKYE
-1707 EIRKANI
+1707 EISKANI

-1803 QREMVAPEMYD
+1803 QKEMIAPEMYD

-1845 QMEIRVEGYKRPVN
+1845 QIEIRVGEYKRPIN
-1859 VYTVTSDLK
+1859 VYDVTNDLK

-1899 MVNKLNGKGITLR
+1899 FVNKLNGKGITLR
-1912 QEPLFDKD
+1912 QEPLFDKE

-1930 NDVDKLYVNFCEITN
+1930 NDVDELYVNFCEITN

-1957 TISPIQEPTEA
+1957 TISPTEA
-1968 PIIAPIVESNIG
+1968 PIIAPPVVESNIG
-1980 KEGEQLSLFESSP
+1980 KEGEQLSLFEAFS
-1993 EPIQNVYEEGE
+1993 EPLQTVYEEGE
-2004 EEVEKQQIQKT
+2004 EEVEQKQQVK
-2015 IEVSNTSNT
+2015 EPSESN
-2024 DIPQIYGQDGV
+2024 IPQIYGQDGV

-2050 YPGVWYMN
+2050 YPGAWYMN

-2085 LAKEDAQEI
+2085 LAKEYAQEI
-2094 VVNPP
+2094 VVDPP

-2122 FYGKLTF
+2122 FYGKLIY
-2129 EEDLWKNLPDEP
+2129 EEDLWRNLPDEP
-2141 GEESESIKIEPS
+2141 KEIEQEQPQVKEPS
-2153 MKAVNK
+2153 ISD
-2159 ETGEE
+2159 EQQ
-2164 FIVSKVT
+2164 
-2171 EKYVDLKQE
+2171 QE
-2180 YGSNIAK
+2180 
-2187 VVSLNFDDFKTI
+2187 
-2199 KEQYEFYN
+2199 QH
-2207 SEGQKIGEEKK
+2207 
-2218 KENIKTTSDTQEIG
+2218 TTTAYTQEIG
-2232 GIKVTTVSFDESEA
+2232 GIEVTTVRFNETKGQGEISN
-2246 PKEDNE
+2246 PKEDEDE
-2252 QTQEMNNKPKKQ
+2252 QSINIRFNKK
-2264 L
+2264 LF

>member
-125 VIDFLDPCAGI
+125 IIDFLDPCAGI

-289 EEIDVPNIINQNDFI
+289 EKIDVPNIINQNDFI

-524 VDLQFAYTKALD
+524 VNLQFAYTKALD

-650 ENKNFLEQ
+650 ENKSFLEQ

-672 LENNF
+672 LENNL
-677 EEKIDPE
+677 EERIDPE

-729 IDIDYIVGLS
+729 INIDYIVGLS

-770 KGNMYEKR
+770 KGNMYQKR
-778 EAIELLPDSNAKE
+778 EAIELLPDSNAKND
-791 EALMLIEEYFPDRK
+791 ALMLIEEYFPERK

-931 NLSPEKREKIADI
+931 NLSPEKKEKIADI

-1293 MYNQLCHTRRGDTE
+1293 MYNQLCHTRRGDTD

-1332 KLIKFLESKGAN
+1332 KLIKFLKSRGQN
-1344 ESDLKLE
+1344 ENDLKLE
-1351 NELKR
+1351 TELKR

-1451 KLMSRGI
+1451 KLMSRGV

-1466 QDYDNDK
+1466 QDYNTDK

-1541 NNRCEIRMCATKG
+1541 DNRCEIRMCATKG

-1576 RNKDIFVLDEG
+1576 RNKDVFVLDEG

-1622 QLTQTINTIESN
+1622 QLTQTINTIENN

-1639 HRVDTLKGELKSQK
+1639 YRVDTLKGELKAQK
-1653 DVLNIYQKDFD
+1653 DVLNIYQRDFD
-1664 TANALIEYKGDKRV
+1664 KANALVEYKGDKRI

-1692 YNEETFANYLKGKYE
+1692 YNEETFADYLKGKYE

-1721 ELYGFNM
+1721 ELYGFDM

-1740 IQSKEEPYLNY
+1740 VQSKEAPYLNY
-1751 SYNSGTISP
+1751 SYNAGTISP
-1760 DASNTAIANYYSNC
+1760 DASNTAIANYFSNC
-1774 FGSLKNRLAS
+1774 IGSLKNRLES
-1784 QEKGV
+1784 QKKGV
-1789 QKKKEEL
+1789 QKKQEEL

-1803 QREMVAPEMYD
+1803 QREMVVPEMYD

-1833 GGIRKTANYKFS
+1833 GGIRKTANYEIS
-1845 QMEIRVEGYKRPVN
+1845 QMEILVGGYKRPVN
-1859 VYTVTSDLK
+1859 VYAVTNDLK

-1912 QEPLFDKD
+1912 QEPLFDKE

-1930 NDVDKLYVNFCEITN
+1930 NDVDELYVNFSEITN

-1980 KEGEQLSLFESSP
+1980 KEGEQLSLFEAFS
-1993 EPIQNVYEEGE
+1993 EPLQTVYEEGKE
-2004 EEVEKQQIQKT
+2004 EGKEEVEQVKEPSK
-2015 IEVSNTSNT
+2015 SN
-2024 DIPQIYGQDGV
+2024 IPQIYGQDGV

-2043 KIFFIPG
+2043 KIIFIPG

-2122 FYGKLTF
+2122 FYGKLIF

-2141 GEESESIKIEPS
+2141 
-2153 MKAVNK
+2153 
-2159 ETGEE
+2159 
-2164 FIVSKVT
+2164 
-2171 EKYVDLKQE
+2171 D
-2180 YGSNIAK
+2180 
-2187 VVSLNFDDFKTI
+2187 
-2199 KEQYEFYN
+2199 EQ
-2207 SEGQKIGEEKK
+2207 
-2218 KENIKTTSDTQEIG
+2218 TTSHTQIIG
-2232 GIKVTTVSFDESEA
+2232 GIEVTTVKVGANALPPEEGA
-2246 PKEDNE
+2246 
-2252 QTQEMNNKPKKQ
+2252 QEEVNNKPKKQ

>member
-7 IKANFKAIKASW
+7 IKANFKAIRTSW
-19 EVNLGGFP
+19 DVTFGGFP
-27 LTEERK
+27 LTEERIA
-33 TLISNFKGWGGCNA
+33 LISNFKGWGGCNA
-47 MLLPLEKDWKKLGE
+47 MLLPLDKDWKKLGE
-61 SKEHLKAEK
+61 SKEHLKVEK
-70 EVKKGYQELRNL
+70 EVKKGYQELKNL
-82 FGDKRAK
+82 FGEEQAK
-89 EMWESITNASL
+89 EMWKSITNASL
-100 TSFYTPQEVP
+100 TSFYTPREIP
-110 NTFFEELKNQNKERE
+110 KTFFEELKKQNKDKEY
-125 VIDFLDPCAGI
+125 IDFLDPCAGI
-136 GVYIDACLK
+136 GVYIDACL
-145 EFPKANV
+145 EQFPKAEI

-158 MLTSFVL
+158 LLTSFVL
-165 TAKYKDTPNVQVFRK
+165 SAKYKDKPNVKVFRK

-189 QYDVIASNI
+189 QFDVIASNI

-215 DKIHNFFFHHS
+215 DKIHNFFFYHS
-226 KNLLKDNGILSF
+226 QKLLKENGILSF

-254 EELLKNGKITN
+254 EELLEEGNITN

-275 TTQTA
+275 TTKTA
-280 SHLVTYLKN
+280 SHLVTYKKN
-289 EEIDVPNIINQNDFI
+289 KSLRGINIISQNDFI
-304 TSGTDEK
+304 PSLTDSN
-311 GVKLNSYIANNQEVS
+311 GVKLNTYIANTKEKT
-326 YIAPYELNK
+326 YIAPYELDK
-335 DQYGKPVY
+335 DQYGKLVY
-343 NSRIGD
+343 NSKIGD
-349 FTKVA
+349 FSKAVRKL
-354 ELLKEDWTASP
+354 EEDWQETS
-365 LSLQTIANEQTQDYK
+365 LVLQTIVNEQTEEYK
-380 ESLRSLSYP
+380 QPLRPLTYP
-389 IKRVASLNTK
+389 PKRVASLNTT

-407 QFIRKGEV
+407 QFIRKGQI
-415 PNNLRNFKVIA
+415 PNNLERFKVIA

-431 ESADKTIPLLTIAT
+431 ENAENTIPLLTIAT
-445 AYNDTTGK
+445 AIDSTTGK
-453 KVFFYQ
+453 KGFFYQ

-466 FTQSDEQW
+466 FTKSDDQW
-474 IEEDVKLAIDN
+474 IYNESVKTIND
-485 ALEQLHNLSES
+485 ALEQLHNISES
-496 YQMQLQLDFRRDPD
+496 YQMQLQLDFRRDAD
-510 GQKFADYFNANYKK
+510 GQKFADYFEKNYKK
-524 VDLQFAYTKALD
+524 VNLEFAYTKALD
-536 FHFHRQVQ
+536 FHFHREVQV
-544 ENDIFVTKKGNVA
+544 NDVFVTKKGNVA
-557 QIVEIQS
+557 QIVEIDE
-564 IEPDIDAD
+564 IKPDVNAE

-582 KPIEVVQT
+582 KSIEVVPT
-590 DKDKVVELLN
+590 DKEKVVELLN
-600 LYSTYSLMI
+600 LYSTYSLMMT
-609 NEHQQYKNGVE
+609 EHQQYRSGVE
-620 WTLEH
+620 WSLEH
-625 LKENQLSLNKA
+625 LQANLAALNKA
-636 YDEFEAKYGKINSK
+636 YDDFEAKYGKINSK

-672 LENNF
+672 LENNV

-684 LPLEEGNIKES
+684 LALEEGNIKES
-695 WEKSDIFHYN
+695 WEKSGIFHYN

-729 IDIDYIVGLS
+729 INIDYIVGLS

-791 EALMLIEEYFPDRK
+791 EALMLIEEYFPERK

-831 FNTEFKINF
+831 FNTGFNVNF

-892 KYTDE
+892 KYIDK
-897 NGKVQERKIQLYDDT
+897 NGKEQKRDIQLYDDT
-912 AECNRH
+912 TECNRH

-931 NLSPEKREKIADI
+931 DLPIKKREKIADI

-968 FESLKTLGIT
+968 FESLKALGIT
-978 KEYAHQIEGSWQA
+978 KEYTHQIEGSWQA

-1090 SDEIYLEEKQKE
+1090 SNEIYLEEKLKE
-1102 AEKIE
+1102 EEKIRE
-1107 DNLKVAQKAN
+1107 NLNVAERQN
-1117 DYSTSSVRAIKD
+1117 DHSSSSIRVIKN
-1129 LEKSILKVQN
+1129 LEIKIKEVQN
-1139 EIEYFKH
+1139 EIEKFKY

-1158 LENLGIDHIIIDESH
+1158 LEKLGIDHIIVDESH
-1173 KFKNAG
+1173 KFKNAS
-1179 FSTRHTQVKGIGK
+1179 FSTRHIRIKGIGK
-1192 TDGSGRANVLRYAI
+1192 TDGTGRADVLRYAI
-1206 RSIQKKNNS
+1206 RTIQKKNNS

-1228 NALSELYILQDYL
+1228 NALSELYILQDFL
-1241 TPKLLEERGIA
+1241 TPRLLEERGIA

-1267 IETNMVGAAVL
+1267 IETNMVGSAVL
-1278 TERFRKYMNIPELSE
+1278 IERFRKYMNIPELSE

-1344 ESDLKLE
+1344 EKDLKYSK
-1351 NELKR
+1351 ELKKK
-1356 DGNEVAALSL
+1356 DDEIAALSL
-1366 ITTNLAWKASLDMRL
+1366 ITTRLAWSASLDMRL

-1411 QGTQIIFCTE
+1411 QGTQIIFCSE
-1421 SISKQKLS
+1421 GVSKQKLS

-1466 QDYDNDK
+1466 QDYDSDK

-1541 NNRCEIRMCATKG
+1541 NNRCEIRICATKG

-1569 FIEQIRN
+1569 FIDQIRS
-1576 RNKDIFVLDEG
+1576 RNKDVFVLDEG
-1587 ELGGEDMAMDMATL
+1587 ELGGEGEDIAMDMATL

-1614 AKVDKELS
+1614 AKVDRELS

-1639 HRVDTLKGELKSQK
+1639 YRVDTLKGELKAQK

-1664 TANALIEYKGDKRV
+1664 IANALIEYKGDKRV

-1692 YNEETFANYLKGKYE
+1692 YNEEVFANYLKGKYE
-1707 EIRKANI
+1707 EISKANI

-1803 QREMVAPEMYD
+1803 QREMIAPEMYD

-1833 GGIRKTANYKFS
+1833 GGIRKTANYEFS
-1845 QMEIRVEGYKRPVN
+1845 QMEIRVGEYKRPVN
-1859 VYTVTSDLK
+1859 VYDVTNDLK

-1899 MVNKLNGKGITLR
+1899 FVNKLNGKGITLR
-1912 QEPLFDKD
+1912 QEPLFDKE

-1930 NDVDKLYVNFCEITN
+1930 NDVDELYVNFCEITN

-1957 TISPIQEPTEA
+1957 TISPTEA
-1968 PIIAPIVESNIG
+1968 PIIAPPVVESNIG
-1980 KEGEQLSLFESSP
+1980 KEGEQLSLFEAFS
-1993 EPIQNVYEEGE
+1993 EPLQTVYEEGE
-2004 EEVEKQQIQKT
+2004 EEVEQKQQVK
-2015 IEVSNTSNT
+2015 EPSESN
-2024 DIPQIYGQDGV
+2024 IPQIYGQDGV

-2050 YPGVWYMN
+2050 YPGAWYMN

-2085 LAKEDAQEI
+2085 LAKEYAQEI
-2094 VVNPP
+2094 VVDPP

-2122 FYGKLTF
+2122 FYGKLIY
-2129 EEDLWKNLPDEP
+2129 EEDLWRNLPDEP
-2141 GEESESIKIEPS
+2141 KEIEQEQPQVKEPS
-2153 MKAVNK
+2153 ISD
-2159 ETGEE
+2159 EQQ
-2164 FIVSKVT
+2164 
-2171 EKYVDLKQE
+2171 QE
-2180 YGSNIAK
+2180 
-2187 VVSLNFDDFKTI
+2187 
-2199 KEQYEFYN
+2199 QH
-2207 SEGQKIGEEKK
+2207 
-2218 KENIKTTSDTQEIG
+2218 TTTAYTQEIG
-2232 GIKVTTVSFDESEA
+2232 GIEVTTVRFNETKGEGEISN
-2246 PKEDNE
+2246 PKEDEDE
-2252 QTQEMNNKPKKQ
+2252 QSINIRFNKK
-2264 L
+2264 LF

>member
-7 IKANFKAIKASW
+7 IKANFKAIRTSW
-19 EVNLGGFP
+19 DVTFGGFP
-27 LTEERK
+27 LTEERIA
-33 TLISNFKGWGGCNA
+33 LISNFKGWGGCNA
-47 MLLPLEKDWKKLGE
+47 MLLPLDKDWKKLGE
-61 SKEHLKAEK
+61 SKEHLKVEK
-70 EVKKGYQELRNL
+70 EVKKGYQELKNL
-82 FGDKRAK
+82 FGEEQAK
-89 EMWESITNASL
+89 EMWKSITNASL
-100 TSFYTPQEVP
+100 TSFYTPREIP
-110 NTFFEELKNQNKERE
+110 KTFFEELKKQNKDKEY
-125 VIDFLDPCAGI
+125 IDFLDPCAGI
-136 GVYIDACLK
+136 GVYIDACL
-145 EFPKANV
+145 EQFPKAEI

-158 MLTSFVL
+158 LLTSFVL
-165 TAKYKDTPNVQVFRK
+165 SAKYKDKPNVKVFRK

-189 QYDVIASNI
+189 QFDVIASNI

-215 DKIHNFFFHHS
+215 DKIHNFFFYHS
-226 KNLLKDNGILSF
+226 QKLLKENGILSF

-254 EELLKNGKITN
+254 EELLEEGNITN

-275 TTQTA
+275 TTKTA
-280 SHLVTYLKN
+280 SHLVTYKKN
-289 EEIDVPNIINQNDFI
+289 KSLRGINIISQNDFI
-304 TSGTDEK
+304 PSLTDSN
-311 GVKLNSYIANNQEVS
+311 GVKLNTYIANTKEKT
-326 YIAPYELNK
+326 YIAPYELDK
-335 DQYGKPVY
+335 DQYGKLVY
-343 NSRIGD
+343 NSKIGD
-349 FTKVA
+349 FSKAVRKL
-354 ELLKEDWTASP
+354 EEDWQETS
-365 LSLQTIANEQTQDYK
+365 LVLQTIVNEQTEEYK
-380 ESLRSLSYP
+380 QPLRPLTYP
-389 IKRVASLNTK
+389 PKRVASLNTT

-407 QFIRKGEV
+407 QFIRKGQI
-415 PNNLRNFKVIA
+415 PNNLERFKVIA

-431 ESADKTIPLLTIAT
+431 ENAENTIPLLTIAT
-445 AYNDTTGK
+445 AIDSTTGK
-453 KVFFYQ
+453 KGFFYQ

-466 FTQSDEQW
+466 FTKSDDQW
-474 IEEDVKLAIDN
+474 IYNESVKTIND
-485 ALEQLHNLSES
+485 ALEQLHNISES
-496 YQMQLQLDFRRDPD
+496 YQMQLQLDFRRDAD
-510 GQKFADYFNANYKK
+510 GQKFADYFEKNYKK
-524 VDLQFAYTKALD
+524 VNLEFAYTKALD
-536 FHFHRQVQ
+536 FHFHREVQV
-544 ENDIFVTKKGNVA
+544 NDVFVTKKGNVA
-557 QIVEIQS
+557 QIVEIDE
-564 IEPDIDAD
+564 IKPDVNAE

-582 KPIEVVQT
+582 KSIEVVPT
-590 DKDKVVELLN
+590 DKEKVVELLN
-600 LYSTYSLMI
+600 LYSTYSLMMT
-609 NEHQQYKNGVE
+609 EHQQYRSGVE
-620 WTLEH
+620 WSLEH
-625 LKENQLSLNKA
+625 LQANLAALNKA
-636 YDEFEAKYGKINSK
+636 YDDFEAKYGKINSK

-672 LENNF
+672 LENNV

-684 LPLEEGNIKES
+684 LALEEGNIKES
-695 WEKSDIFHYN
+695 WEKSGIFHYN

-729 IDIDYIVGLS
+729 INIDYIVGLS

-791 EALMLIEEYFPDRK
+791 EALMLIEEYFPERK

-811 FQMGSRWIPVEI
+811 FQMGSRWIPVEV

-831 FNTEFKINF
+831 FNTGFNVNF

-892 KYTDE
+892 KYIDK
-897 NGKVQERKIQLYDDT
+897 NGKEQKRDIQLYDDT
-912 AECNRH
+912 TECNRH

-931 NLSPEKREKIADI
+931 NLSPKKREKIADI

-968 FESLKTLGIT
+968 FESLKALGIT
-978 KEYAHQIEGSWQA
+978 KEYTHQIEGSWQA

-1090 SDEIYLEEKQKE
+1090 SNEIYLEEKLKE
-1102 AEKIE
+1102 EEKIRE
-1107 DNLKVAQKAN
+1107 NLNVAERQN
-1117 DYSTSSVRAIKD
+1117 DHSSSSIRVIKN
-1129 LEKSILKVQN
+1129 LEIKIKEVQN
-1139 EIEYFKH
+1139 EIEKFKY

-1158 LENLGIDHIIIDESH
+1158 LEKLGIDHIIVDESH
-1173 KFKNAG
+1173 KFKNAS
-1179 FSTRHTQVKGIGK
+1179 FSTRHIRIKGIGK
-1192 TDGSGRANVLRYAI
+1192 TDGTGRADVLRYAI
-1206 RSIQKKNNS
+1206 RTIQKKNNS

-1228 NALSELYILQDYL
+1228 NALSELYILQDFL
-1241 TPKLLEERGIA
+1241 TPRLLEERGIA

-1267 IETNMVGAAVL
+1267 IETNMVGSAVL
-1278 TERFRKYMNIPELSE
+1278 IERFRKYMNIPELSE

-1344 ESDLKLE
+1344 EKDLKYSK
-1351 NELKR
+1351 ELKKK
-1356 DGNEVAALSL
+1356 DDEIAALSL
-1366 ITTNLAWKASLDMRL
+1366 ITTRLAWSASLDMRL

-1411 QGTQIIFCTE
+1411 QGTQIIFCSE
-1421 SISKQKLS
+1421 GVSKQKLS

-1466 QDYDNDK
+1466 QDYDSDK

-1541 NNRCEIRMCATKG
+1541 NNRCEIRICATKG

-1569 FIEQIRN
+1569 FIDQIRS
-1576 RNKDIFVLDEG
+1576 RNKDVFVLDEG
-1587 ELGGEDMAMDMATL
+1587 ELGGEGEDIAMDMATL

-1639 HRVDTLKGELKSQK
+1639 YRVDTLKGELKAQK

-1664 TANALIEYKGDKRV
+1664 IANALIEYKGDKRV

-1692 YNEETFANYLKGKYE
+1692 YNEEVFANYLKGKYE
-1707 EIRKANI
+1707 EISKANI

-1803 QREMVAPEMYD
+1803 QREMIAPEMYD

-1833 GGIRKTANYKFS
+1833 GGIRKTANYEFS
-1845 QMEIRVEGYKRPVN
+1845 QMEIRVGEYKRPVN
-1859 VYTVTSDLK
+1859 VYDVTNDLK

-1899 MVNKLNGKGITLR
+1899 FVNKLNGKGITLR
-1912 QEPLFDKD
+1912 QEPLFDKE

-1930 NDVDKLYVNFCEITN
+1930 NDVDELYVNFYEITN

-1957 TISPIQEPTEA
+1957 TISPTEA
-1968 PIIAPIVESNIG
+1968 PIIAPPVVESNIG
-1980 KEGEQLSLFESSP
+1980 KEGEQLSLFEAFS
-1993 EPIQNVYEEGE
+1993 EPLQTVYEEGE
-2004 EEVEKQQIQKT
+2004 EEVEQKQQVK
-2015 IEVSNTSNT
+2015 EPSESN
-2024 DIPQIYGQDGV
+2024 IPQIYGQDGV

-2050 YPGVWYMN
+2050 YPGAWYMN

-2085 LAKEDAQEI
+2085 LAKEYAQEI
-2094 VVNPP
+2094 VVDPP

-2122 FYGKLTF
+2122 FYGKLIY
-2129 EEDLWKNLPDEP
+2129 EEDLWRNLPDEP
-2141 GEESESIKIEPS
+2141 KEIEQEQPQVKEPS
-2153 MKAVNK
+2153 ISD
-2159 ETGEE
+2159 EQQ
-2164 FIVSKVT
+2164 
-2171 EKYVDLKQE
+2171 QE
-2180 YGSNIAK
+2180 
-2187 VVSLNFDDFKTI
+2187 
-2199 KEQYEFYN
+2199 QH
-2207 SEGQKIGEEKK
+2207 
-2218 KENIKTTSDTQEIG
+2218 TTTAYTQEIG
-2232 GIKVTTVSFDESEA
+2232 GIEVTTVRFNETKGEGEISN
-2246 PKEDNE
+2246 PKEDEDE
-2252 QTQEMNNKPKKQ
+2252 QSINIRFNKK
-2264 L
+2264 LF

>member
-7 IKANFKAIKASW
+7 IKANFKAIRTSW
-19 EVNLGGFP
+19 DVTFGGFP
-27 LTEERK
+27 LTEERIA
-33 TLISNFKGWGGCNA
+33 LISNFKGWGGCNA
-47 MLLPLEKDWKKLGE
+47 MLLPLDKDWKKLGE
-61 SKEHLKAEK
+61 SKEHLKVEK
-70 EVKKGYQELRNL
+70 EVKKGYQELKNL
-82 FGDKRAK
+82 FGEEQAK
-89 EMWESITNASL
+89 EMWKSITNASL
-100 TSFYTPQEVP
+100 TSFYTPREIP
-110 NTFFEELKNQNKERE
+110 KTFFEELKKQNKDKEY
-125 VIDFLDPCAGI
+125 IDFLDPCAGI
-136 GVYIDACLK
+136 GVYIDACL
-145 EFPKANV
+145 EQFPKAEI

-158 MLTSFVL
+158 LLTSFVL
-165 TAKYKDTPNVQVFRK
+165 SAKYKDKPNVKVFRK

-189 QYDVIASNI
+189 QFDVIASNI

-215 DKIHNFFFHHS
+215 DKIHNFFFYHS
-226 KNLLKDNGILSF
+226 QKLLKENGILSF

-254 EELLKNGKITN
+254 EELLEEGNITN

-275 TTQTA
+275 TTKTA
-280 SHLVTYLKN
+280 SHLVTYKKN
-289 EEIDVPNIINQNDFI
+289 KSPRGINIINQNDFI
-304 TSGTDEK
+304 PSLTDSN
-311 GVKLNSYIANNQEVS
+311 GVKLNTYIANTKEKT
-326 YIAPYELNK
+326 YIAPYELDK
-335 DQYGKPVY
+335 DQYGKLVY
-343 NSRIGD
+343 NSKIGD
-349 FTKVA
+349 FSKA
-354 ELLKEDWTASP
+354 IRKLEEDWQETS
-365 LSLQTIANEQTQDYK
+365 LVLQTIVNEQTEEYK
-380 ESLRSLSYP
+380 QPLRPLTYP
-389 IKRVASLNTK
+389 PKRVASLNTT

-407 QFIRKGEV
+407 QFIRKGQI
-415 PNNLRNFKVIA
+415 PNNLERFKVIA

-431 ESADKTIPLLTIAT
+431 ENAENTIPLLTIAT
-445 AYNDTTGK
+445 AIDSTTGK
-453 KVFFYQ
+453 KGFFYQ

-466 FTQSDEQW
+466 FTKSDDQW
-474 IEEDVKLAIDN
+474 IYNESVKTIND
-485 ALEQLHNLSES
+485 ALEQLHNISES
-496 YQMQLQLDFRRDPD
+496 YQMQLQLDFRRDAD
-510 GQKFADYFNANYKK
+510 GQKFADYFEKNYKK
-524 VDLQFAYTKALD
+524 VNLEFAYTKALD
-536 FHFHRQVQ
+536 FHFHREVQV
-544 ENDIFVTKKGNVA
+544 NDVFVTKKGNVA
-557 QIVEIQS
+557 QIVEIDE
-564 IEPDIDAD
+564 IKPDVNAE

-582 KPIEVVQT
+582 KSIEVVPT
-590 DKDKVVELLN
+590 DKEKVVELLN
-600 LYSTYSLMI
+600 LYSTYSLMMT
-609 NEHQQYKNGVE
+609 EHQQYRSGVE
-620 WTLEH
+620 WSLEH
-625 LKENQLSLNKA
+625 LQANLAALNKA
-636 YDEFEAKYGKINSK
+636 YDDFEAKYGKINSK

-672 LENNF
+672 LENNV

-684 LPLEEGNIKES
+684 LALEEGNIKES
-695 WEKSDIFHYN
+695 WEKSGIFHYN

-729 IDIDYIVGLS
+729 INIDYIVGLS

-791 EALMLIEEYFPDRK
+791 EALMLIEEYFPERK

-831 FNTEFKINF
+831 FNTGFNVNF

-892 KYTDE
+892 KYIDK
-897 NGKVQERKIQLYDDT
+897 NGKEQKRDIQLYDDT
-912 AECNRH
+912 TECNRH

-931 NLSPEKREKIADI
+931 DLPIKKREKIADI

-968 FESLKTLGIT
+968 FESLKALGIT
-978 KEYAHQIEGSWQA
+978 KEYTHQIEGSWQA

-1090 SDEIYLEEKQKE
+1090 SNEIYLEEKLKE
-1102 AEKIE
+1102 EEKIRE
-1107 DNLKVAQKAN
+1107 NLNVAERQN
-1117 DYSTSSVRAIKD
+1117 DHSSSSIRVIKN
-1129 LEKSILKVQN
+1129 LEIKIKEVQN
-1139 EIEYFKH
+1139 EIEKFKY

-1158 LENLGIDHIIIDESH
+1158 LEKLGINHIIVDESH
-1173 KFKNAG
+1173 KFKNAS
-1179 FSTRHTQVKGIGK
+1179 FSTRHTRIKGIGK
-1192 TDGSGRANVLRYAI
+1192 TDGTGRADVLRYAI
-1206 RSIQKKNNS
+1206 RTIQKKNNS

-1228 NALSELYILQDYL
+1228 NALSELYILQDFL
-1241 TPKLLEERGIA
+1241 TPRLLEERGIA

-1267 IETNMVGAAVL
+1267 IETNMVGSAVL
-1278 TERFRKYMNIPELSE
+1278 IERFRKYMNIPELSE

-1344 ESDLKLE
+1344 EKDLKYSK
-1351 NELKR
+1351 ELKKK
-1356 DGNEVAALSL
+1356 DDEIAALSL
-1366 ITTNLAWKASLDMRL
+1366 ITTRLAWSASLDMRL

-1411 QGTQIIFCTE
+1411 QGTQIIFCSE
-1421 SISKQKLS
+1421 GVSKQKLS

-1466 QDYDNDK
+1466 QDYDSDK

-1541 NNRCEIRMCATKG
+1541 NNRCEIRICATKG

-1569 FIEQIRN
+1569 FIDQIRS
-1576 RNKDIFVLDEG
+1576 RNKDVFVLDEG
-1587 ELGGEDMAMDMATL
+1587 ELGGEGEDIAMDMATL

-1622 QLTQTINTIESN
+1622 QLTQTINTIENN

-1692 YNEETFANYLKGKYE
+1692 YNEEVFANYLKGKYE
-1707 EIRKANI
+1707 EISKANI

-1803 QREMVAPEMYD
+1803 QREMIAPEMYD

-1833 GGIRKTANYKFS
+1833 GGIRKTANYEFS
-1845 QMEIRVEGYKRPVN
+1845 QMEIRVGEYKRPVN
-1859 VYTVTSDLK
+1859 VYDVTNDLK

-1899 MVNKLNGKGITLR
+1899 FVNKLNGKGITLR
-1912 QEPLFDKD
+1912 QEPLFDKE

-1930 NDVDKLYVNFCEITN
+1930 NDVDELYVNFCEITN

-1957 TISPIQEPTEA
+1957 TISPTEA
-1968 PIIAPIVESNIG
+1968 PIIAPPVVESNIG
-1980 KEGEQLSLFESSP
+1980 KEGEQLSLFEAFS
-1993 EPIQNVYEEGE
+1993 EPLQTVYEEGE
-2004 EEVEKQQIQKT
+2004 EEVEQKQQVK
-2015 IEVSNTSNT
+2015 EPSESN
-2024 DIPQIYGQDGV
+2024 IPQIYGQDGV

-2050 YPGVWYMN
+2050 YPGAWYMN

-2085 LAKEDAQEI
+2085 LAKEYAQEI
-2094 VVNPP
+2094 VVDPP

-2122 FYGKLTF
+2122 FYGKLIY
-2129 EEDLWKNLPDEP
+2129 EEDLWRNLPDEP
-2141 GEESESIKIEPS
+2141 KEIEQEQPQVKEPS
-2153 MKAVNK
+2153 ISD
-2159 ETGEE
+2159 EQQ
-2164 FIVSKVT
+2164 
-2171 EKYVDLKQE
+2171 QE
-2180 YGSNIAK
+2180 
-2187 VVSLNFDDFKTI
+2187 
-2199 KEQYEFYN
+2199 QH
-2207 SEGQKIGEEKK
+2207 
-2218 KENIKTTSDTQEIG
+2218 TTTAYTQEIG
-2232 GIKVTTVSFDESEA
+2232 GIEVTTVRFNETKGEGEISN
-2246 PKEDNE
+2246 PKEDEDE
-2252 QTQEMNNKPKKQ
+2252 QSINIRFNKK
-2264 L
+2264 LF